1 MGTLKKITSSTDKTG
16 QETAK
21 RGGALVRIDTGERIS
36 YDPDPERSLPHVT
49 AAQRQQAVERYDSA
63 VKKARESRTAAAGGG
78 ADSEEAPGLLERL
91 GSAAKSMFSGAASD
105 SASAWGTFFQVR
117 GGSDA
122 TELYEDYL
130 RSIDLRI
137 AAAEKQLRDA
147 SADDPMREFLQQDL
161 DQLQSQKNTYEQAI
175 RANRGIGDLAVE
187 AADQAAKYSQQQLDA
202 AKQGLGP
209 IGSTIANIGTRLG
222 QFAVERLSP
231 LPTVNLA
238 TGSAGAAAT
247 AYRNMLREKEAQ
259 ELVALDWDNKP
270 VIESELK
277 HRYEDNYAPQKALGA
292 AALGLGGYALGSLL
306 SRGVGAAGLN
316 VMRNAGVQ
324 NRVLPNVITGGLSGV
339 GFSAGMTGGSELA
352 KALTDPNYEPDWRQ
366 ISTDAVAA
374 FAFGAISSAIRIAR
388 SSSQNKA
395 FVDQLNQEVKN
406 RYATVKEILRSGN
419 AQQRAQGAASV
430 MDGVDRLRNAL
441 KNLQFVGAQKQVDS
455 INSFLNSIDAEMAQ
469 YLRNGATP
477 PAGAVGGPSTAI
489 APPVRP
495 VAAPTAPPA
504 AAQTVQP
511 AAVSPAP
518 AGVPRTA
525 RPTAAPAPSPV
536 APVPQ
541 TAAPMS
547 PVTTVPETPAQS
559 PTKPVEEAFPPV
571 YYENIERE
579 PAPEPETP
587 GMTVP
592 TGSAAELEPIAGTL
606 GENGRKAMTA
616 FYDSDIPAV
625 DYAEDFV
632 KAYNAGRNGAERP
645 APRYVGE
652 PISVAAYF
660 AGQNDAQA
668 APAVET
674 PQVAQSTS
682 GPSAQIQGA
691 DTVRN
696 GLRAQNVVSENGF
709 SFSVRYNPGSKSYF
723 GTITR
728 EGSERMGG
736 MVSDARSSVYTGS
749 PYQSRTDAIEDLIAV
764 ARQNNLISVG
774 EPAQSP
780 AAAPKQTGKAIPM
793 PQAETGKSFTA
804 TLYHGSGAD
813 PSEIYMGVQ
822 YPVAGKGRYYAMS
835 QKRAKVYGDQVDV
848 EDVTLQNPLVVRDDS
863 EWRVVTNAAGW
874 KYPNMFGSS
883 EEDMI
888 SAADAMREYVLS
900 TGHDGLVIQYD
911 DAHQGDINVRTGGS
925 VKTLDNVFGH
935 DQVVVYQSGSP
946 GAEAAGDVR
955 EDEGGRNAFAEFDAD
970 GNPVYAT
977 NREEAGV
984 EAYDH
989 LSMRQ
994 ARAEAD
1000 KKYGITPEESYSLV
1014 GYTQTTFAMMNKKML
1029 DGTVDP
1035 VKDQP
1040 VVDRVLSA
1048 LKKFPHFEGKTYRNL
1063 KFKTEEQYND
1073 FLEKHAAG
1081 KTVPLKSFTST
1092 SKRPNGYPLFGDRVV
1107 HMVIAG
1113 KTGADIADTYGIPRQ
1128 QEVILLPGT
1137 EIEITSV
1144 TTASDGHPLIIAQEV
1159 AIHGVETDHGDAR
1172 PAQGP
1177 AGNRRE
1183 DRGGRPG
1190 PGGDGTQSG
1199 AVRKSARDYDGRD
1212 GVLPERRESNPALT
1226 SEETSEPA
1234 SPQQQIADMVRYYL
1248 EKGTQFSPARLFE
1261 IADRAYGGTM
1271 AEGAYTVKDA
1281 YDGMELA
1288 VNQYLMNGPAKSG
1301 NGSAAQARAFLSRM
1315 EQLLN
1320 LLPTQTKRTAEMESY
1335 QQFSTPPNI
1344 AYLAAWAANVAPT
1357 DVVLEPSAGIG
1368 GLALWPKAWGAA
1380 VYANELSTRRL
1391 AFLNRLGLDGTF
1403 NLNAEQIDNLLPES
1417 IKPTVII
1424 MNPPF
1429 SSTAGRT
1436 STNKTANAKRHIE
1449 QALERLEP
1457 RGRLVAI
1464 LGRGMSEDAASF
1476 KSWWADLKRE
1486 YNVLANIQLDGSNYK
1501 KYGTNFDVQLVVIDK
1516 TGATT
1521 GETLTGTYK
1530 DLSKIP
1536 ELMEGIRNER
1546 KGIVRNSDPV
1556 SGRTS
1561 ATRAVSQA
1569 GTASGHPAGSAA
1581 GQLAAGQQGGAGGLR
1596 APDGAGRGKR
1606 SGVRSGPG
1614 GERKPVP
1621 GGTGRADGSGVV
1633 PGNAGPRMA
1642 LSGGAGAGV
1651 DGGSSAVTAENPD
1664 STYAA
1669 YAPRKVHIKGARPH
1683 PAKLVESAAMA
1694 AVEPPDPTYTPALPE
1709 RIAKEGVLSDAQ
1721 LENVVYAGQAHS
1733 QKLADGRRK
1742 GFFIGD
1748 GTGVGKGRQIAGII
1762 MDNFLQ
1768 GRRKAVWI
1776 SEKASL
1782 LEDARRDWKDLGGN
1796 PDEILDLKNPHLLK
1810 NGIQADS
1817 GIVFGPYSTLRSQ
1830 KEARLKMLEDW
1841 MGKDFDGVIA
1851 LDEAHN
1857 MGNSV
1862 SIKRGRGKSKPAAQA
1877 LAGIDLQRAFPN
1889 ARVVYASATGATDIS
1904 QYGYLERLG
1913 LWGKGTAFNDLNDFI
1928 EKISNG
1934 GLAAMEL
1941 VARDMKSMGV
1951 YMARSISYDDVKYD
1965 TIQHDLTPMQTEIYN
1980 TMSRAWQKVLQNVNE
1995 ALKITGA
2002 DKNGQARGAA
2012 YSAIFSGQQRFYNQ
2026 ILTSMSMPTVIE
2038 DMRRELAAGRSV
2050 VLQLTNTNEAQAAR
2064 AIAKNEAEGGDLDDI
2079 DLTPS
2084 ETLRDLLVKSF
2095 PTTVYEE
2102 YTDDEGRTRSRMVVD
2117 ANGDPVIDRKAVRM
2131 RDALVEELSQM
2142 KVPDGPLEMLFDA
2155 FGVDQVAEVT
2165 GRTQRIVEKRDANGV
2180 LRRIHEKRGPT
2191 SGTADTKLFQDG
2203 KKRILV
2209 FSEAGGTGR
2218 SYHADLRAKNQQQRV
2233 HYLLQ
2238 AGWNASKAVQGF
2250 GRTHRSNQASA
2261 PIFRLVTTN
2270 VMGQKR
2276 FTSTIARRLDQ
2287 LGALT
2292 KGQRQAGSGVFSE
2305 KDNLENPIAADALSV
2320 YYKSVDRS
2328 ILKKLGLYDKIYDE
2342 NGRIND
2348 GAEDLRNV
2356 SKFLNR
2362 ILSLEVEEQNEVFQG
2377 FYDTFERMLD
2387 NAIANGTVDMGL
2399 ENYRAEKVDVVDEK
2413 VIRKDATGADTK
2425 YVQMIAYKRPDTIS
2439 FDRVPTAS
2447 NNFRKL
2453 VRMEDGEVRAVYEI
2467 SPRTNSAGEI
2477 ERRFKLQ
2484 SPQIGKTSIYAEN
2497 TMNTKTADISKK
2509 EWKAAWEE
2517 QLAKVPEFTETRLH
2531 MLTGTLLP
2539 IWDRLPTDNTRVM
2552 RVVTSDGRQ
2561 YLGRV
2566 IAPTQIDGVLRNLGA
2581 NRTMETYTPGQIQD
2595 AVLGRGREAILR
2607 DNRQRIVRRR
2617 VSGEWRMEIV
2627 GQNTW
2632 YLARQ
2637 YPGILT
2643 ERINFEY
2650 RYFIP
2655 TGQAG
2660 EKILSDLMKNNP
2672 VVEIRS
2678 SAPEEERMAA
2688 PGGRDRQWSAD
2699 RVGNR
2704 DKTPKSL
2711 SEIAEDIRH
2720 SFGLNI
2726 TTGHIRGKGTL
2737 GTYNRRSQGIRSKI
2751 HNDLPTISHELGHH
2765 LDNTYRL
2772 TMDAGRDALRELTDG
2787 LSPDMRDAYP
2797 QKKWGTE
2804 GLAEYVRKFLQNRE
2818 VTAIDYPRF
2827 TEYFMG
2833 KLSGKDAAILDQ
2845 LADEINAYYSL
2856 GADSAASSI
2865 RLREERGPDARTLS
2879 EKIRDKGDGLYQ
2891 AWVDINHGI
2900 KRFDEAVGTDTY
2912 KLAANAAYADAMAA
2926 NIILHELRDAEGAYV
2941 GPGLSTVL
2949 HGINLRD
2956 KAEYRAFG
2964 EYLTVRHGPERLKE
2978 GMRVYADD
2986 RKNSSQWMQNRQHE
3000 LEVQY
3005 PDFREVSDRL
3015 YAFQRQ
3021 LLQIW
3026 GVNTGLVSAKSA
3038 KEWGERWKFYV
3049 PFNRAMDEQQLRG
3062 ARRGFANQNST
3073 IRRARGS
3080 GRDIIHPVDNIIA
3093 NMVAMVNAGVRNNV
3107 MRRITDAAERSEDY
3121 AVFLEK
3127 VPVPLKQKQFDAKD
3141 LKKGLT
3147 ESVMDSALSDADKDL
3162 MVEIVS
3168 SLNDILIQYGRG
3180 RAYGDVITVMKGG
3193 TQEFWKINDPL
3204 LLQSVTNMSPGK
3216 LNGILDAY
3224 AVVSRFMTGN
3234 ITGKNLLWSI
3244 FSNAPRDLMTF
3255 FTYSKDKNPLH
3266 VFGGIG
3272 AAYANK
3278 IKGGGADPLF
3288 MEYLAM
3294 GGGQTSVYTADRDL
3308 ARTARKK
3315 MSGSR
3320 SAYANPMEWIAFTS
3334 DMIEMGPRFATYK
3347 MMREKG
3353 MSPQDAFYEAMD
3365 ITVNFRRGGRMARE
3379 VNKVVPFFN
3388 ASVQGLDKFSRWI
3401 RAADAPPAQRSK
3413 IVRSRVIS
3421 YLVASAALAAAFY
3434 GLNNSDE
3441 EKEADYQQLSNYTK
3455 NSYWL
3460 IPLGDGKYFAI
3471 PKPRELAVLSSFFET
3486 AAEALAGENPHAF
3499 DEFIDYVLDNGLP
3512 PVLSELSQGDWEG
3525 AIGSLGLIG
3534 TGAYLMANRD
3544 FLGRPIESSGLSNL
3558 EPKDRYTTRTSQIA
3572 RAVGQAFNISP
3583 QKIDYFFNS
3592 VLGGF
3597 WKAQKALFP
3606 VGKENVDFTL
3616 GIQNTYIKDNQY
3628 SLDLVNWL
3636 YDQAE
3641 RSSQAANSDPSDL
3654 EKAIEKKMDAN
3665 MTSFYSRYYAL
3676 SKDQPD
3682 TTTHRSTRQTVL
3694 DMIREYRKAYDLN
3707 STTQAQ
3713 EAVYAVCKEQNSTEY
3728 LPGVMQ
3734 ITVKDGNDIQ
3744 HTLSDVQYVE
3754 FQTEYLGLYWELAED
3769 VLSDGGSTAERAA
3782 LLKEAKNTAK
3792 EQAVNRVLRRIGA
3805 PIVQDYD
3812 YGDIPLA
3819 DVAEFNSIY
3828 SSASSD
3834 KDADGN
3840 TIPGSKQDKVIAG
3853 IESIEGLTDEQRSEL
3868 FRSVYDSDKNNPW
3881 AAGETKKYWWQ

>member
-1 MGTLKKITSSTDKTG
+1 MGTLKKITSSSAKVG
-16 QETAK
+16 QEPTK
-21 RGGALVRIDTGERIS
+21 RSGSLVRIDTGERIR
-36 YDPDPERSLPHVT
+36 YNPDPERSLPVVT
-49 AAQRQQAVERYDSA
+49 AVQKQQARERYDSA
-63 VKKARESRTAAAGGG
+63 VKRSRENRTAATNGGYT
-78 ADSEEAPGLLERL
+78 AEDEPGFLERL
-91 GSAAKSMFSGAASD
+91 GSAVRSAFSGAASD
-105 SASAWGTFFQVR
+105 ASSVWGALFQNT
-117 GGSDA
+117 GGTAMTDV
-122 TELYEDYL
+122 YEDQM

-137 AAAEKQLRDA
+137 AAAEKQLQEA
-147 SADDPMREFLQQDL
+147 SSDDPMRRYIQQDL
-161 DQLQSQKNTYEQAI
+161 NQLLSQKNTYAQAI

-187 AADQAAKYSQQQLDA
+187 AANQAGAYSQEQREK
-202 AKQGLGP
+202 AKEGLGTL
-209 IGSTIANIGTRLG
+209 GSKLVDIGTGIGQLG
-222 QFAVERLSP
+222 LEAAATTF
-231 LPTVNLA
+231 LPTVSVPA
-238 TGSAGAAAT
+238 SSAGSAAST
-247 AYRNMLREKEAQ
+247 YR
-259 ELVALDWDNKP
+259 ALAG
-270 VIESELK
+270 E
-277 HRYEDNYAPQKALGA
+277 NYAPKKALES
-292 AALGLGGYALGSLL
+292 AALGLGGYLIGRGL
-306 SRGVGAAGLN
+306 SKGVGVAGLN

-324 NRVLPNVITGGLSGV
+324 NKILPNVITGGLSGV
-339 GFSAGMTGGSELA
+339 GFSAGMTGASELS
-352 KALTDPNYEPDWRQ
+352 KALADENYHPDWNQ
-366 ISTDAVAA
+366 IGTDAVAA
-374 FAFGAISSAIRIAR
+374 FAFGVISSFIQIAR
-388 SSSQNKA
+388 SSGQNRA
-395 FVDQLNQEVKN
+395 YVEQLNQEVQK
-406 RYATVKEILRSGN
+406 RYVTVKEILKSGSA
-419 AQQRAQGAASV
+419 AQKAQGAASV
-430 MDGVDRLRNAL
+430 MDGVDRLRSAL
-441 KNLQFVGAQKQVDS
+441 NNLQFVGAQKQVDS
-455 INSFLNSIDAEMAQ
+455 IRSFLNSIDAEMAQ
-469 YLRNGATP
+469 YLPNGTAS
-477 PAGAVGGPSTAI
+477 ASGAVRGPATAMAPTTTPASAPSAVPS
-489 APPVRP
+489 APPFGFAQ
-495 VAAPTAPPA
+495 AA
-504 AAQTVQP
+504 
-511 AAVSPAP
+511 
-518 AGVPRTA
+518 
-525 RPTAAPAPSPV
+525 SPV
-536 APVPQ
+536 APVAPVQVPVGTDAPPAEMPAQGIQKPQ
-541 TAAPMS
+541 TAPAS
-547 PVTTVPETPAQS
+547 INTPPQEQ
-559 PTKPVEEAFPPV
+559 PVEEVFPPV

-587 GMTVP
+587 GMTIP
-592 TGSAAELEPIAGTL
+592 TGSAADLEPLAKTL
-606 GENGRKAMTA
+606 GESGRKAITA
-616 FYDSDIPAV
+616 FYDSDIPAA
-625 DYAEDFV
+625 DYAEDFI
-632 KAYNAGRNGAERP
+632 KAYNAGKNGTDRP
-645 APRYVGE
+645 ASRYIGE
-652 PISVAAYF
+652 PVAVAAYF
-660 AGQNDAQA
+660 AGQTDAKA
-668 APAVET
+668 ASAVAQT
-674 PQVAQSTS
+674 PQAVQDTPAAQL
-682 GPSAQIQGA
+682 QGA
-691 DTVRN
+691 DAVRN
-696 GLRAQNVVSENGF
+696 GLQAQNAVSENGF

-728 EGSERMGG
+728 EGSERLNG
-736 MVSDARSSVYTGS
+736 MVSDARSAVYTGS
-749 PYQSRTDAIEDLIAV
+749 PMKTRGESIEDLIAV
-764 ARQNNLISVG
+764 AERNRLFAGSIS
-774 EPAQSP
+774 
-780 AAAPKQTGKAIPM
+780 APQKASASARKSDGKSAPM
-793 PQAETGKSFTA
+793 PEAETGKSFTA

-813 PSEIYMGVQ
+813 PSQIYMDVQ
-822 YPVAGKGRYYAMS
+822 YPVAGKGRYYAMT
-835 QKRAKVYGDQVDV
+835 QKQAKAYGDQVDV

-863 EWRVVTNAAGW
+863 EWRAVTQAAGW

-883 EEDMI
+883 EQDIMA
-888 SAADAMREYVLS
+888 AADAMRDYVLAS
-900 TGHDGLVIQYD
+900 GHDGLVIQYD
-911 DAHQGDINVRTGGS
+911 DAHRGDINIKTGGI

-935 DQVVVYQSGSP
+935 DQVVVYQADASGLESARADAGSP
-946 GAEAAGDVR
+946 HYLSSDDVHPLEDFDVEKYDAQIKDAE
-955 EDEGGRNAFAEFDAD
+955 
-970 GNPVYAT
+970 
-977 NREEAGV
+977 
-984 EAYDH
+984 
-989 LSMRQ
+989 
-994 ARAEAD
+994 
-1000 KKYGITPEESYSLV
+1000 KKYGISDEESSAAQLYVKGSAYEWTALQRTTPESEWSEYEKTWIGWMTDALRKLPV
-1014 GYTQTTFAMMNKKML
+1014 YQ
-1029 DGTVDP
+1029 GT
-1035 VKDQP
+1035 
-1040 VVDRVLSA
+1040 
-1048 LKKFPHFEGKTYRNL
+1048 TYRNL
-1063 KFKTEEQYND
+1063 TFKTVADYGAFVQE
-1073 FLEKHAAG
+1073 HSAG
-1081 KTVPLKSFTST
+1081 NIVTLKAFTSS
-1092 SKRPNGYPLFGDRVV
+1092 SKDPNGYVVGGDYIV
-1107 HMVIAG
+1107 HMVIDG
-1113 KTGADIADTYGIPRQ
+1113 VSGHDMSGTYSTPKQ
-1128 QEVILLPGT
+1128 QEVIFLPDVQMR
-1137 EIEITSV
+1137 ITNV
-1144 TTASDGHPLIIAQEV
+1144 TTANDGNILIYAKEEP
-1159 AIHGVETDHGDAR
+1159 AHGTVVSGDSGKSEAV
-1172 PAQGP
+1172 QNT
-1177 AGNRRE
+1177 AGNDPSPE
-1183 DRGGRPG
+1183 GDRTGDRHDSDTMGVQDGGRPG
-1190 PGGDGTQSG
+1190 APAEGGRVPVRQSG
-1199 AVRKSARDYDGRD
+1199 SLHAG
-1212 GVLPERRESNPALT
+1212 GQSNAQG
-1226 SEETSEPA
+1226 EV
-1234 SPQQQIADMVRYYL
+1234 SPQQQIADKVRYYL
-1248 EKGTQFSPARLFE
+1248 DKGTQFSPARLFE
-1261 IADRAYGGTM
+1261 IADKAYGGTM
-1271 AEGAYTVKDA
+1271 AQGAYTVKDA

-1288 VNQYLMNGPAKSG
+1288 VNQYLMNGPAKSA
-1301 NGSAAQARAFLSRM
+1301 NGSAAQAVTFLSRM
-1315 EQLLN
+1315 ERLLS
-1320 LLPTQTKRTAEMESY
+1320 LLPTQTKRTAEMESF

-1344 AYLAAWAANVAPT
+1344 AYLAAWAANVKPA

-1380 VYANELSTRRL
+1380 VYANELSPRRL
-1391 AFLNRLGLDGTF
+1391 EFLNQLGLDGTF
-1403 NLNAEQIDNLLPES
+1403 NLNAEQIDNLLPDH
-1417 IKPTVII
+1417 IRPTVVI

-1429 SSTAGRT
+1429 SATAGRT

-1449 QALERLEP
+1449 QALERLQP
-1457 RGRLVAI
+1457 GGRLVAI
-1464 LGRGMSEDAASF
+1464 LGRGMSEEAASF

-1501 KYGTNFDVQLVVIDK
+1501 KYGTNFDVQMVVIDK
-1516 TGATT
+1516 TGATV

-1530 DLSKIP
+1530 DLSQIP
-1536 ELMEGIRNER
+1536 GLMEDIRNER
-1546 KGIVRNSDPV
+1546 KDIVRNGDTV
-1556 SGRTS
+1556 LGRTS
-1561 ATRAVSQA
+1561 GTGTVPAPGAAA
-1569 GTASGHPAGSAA
+1569 GDSAGASA
-1581 GQLAAGQQGGAGGLR
+1581 GQLAAGKQRDAGSMR
-1596 APDGAGRGKR
+1596 APDGTGRGKR
-1606 SGVRSGPG
+1606 GGVRSGSG
-1614 GERKPVP
+1614 GDRKPVP
-1621 GGTGRADGSGVV
+1621 GGRERTDGRGVV
-1633 PGNAGPRMA
+1633 PGNGGPRMA
-1642 LSGGAGAGV
+1642 LSGSAGTGV

-1669 YAPRKVHIKGARPH
+1669 YVPRKVHIKGARPH

-1694 AVEPPDPTYTPALPE
+1694 AVEPPDPAYTPALPE
-1709 RIAKEGVLSDAQ
+1709 RIAKEGILSAAQ
-1721 LENVVYAGQAHS
+1721 LENVVYAGQAHG
-1733 QKLADGRRK
+1733 QKLADGYRK

-1762 MDNFLQ
+1762 MDNFLH

-1782 LEDARRDWKDLGGN
+1782 LEDARRDWRDLGGN
-1796 PDEILDLKNPHLLK
+1796 PDDILDMKNPKLLK
-1810 NGIQADS
+1810 TGIQANS

-1830 KEARLKMLEDW
+1830 KEARLKMLTDW
-1841 MGKDFDGVIA
+1841 LGEDFDGVIA

-1862 SIKRGRGKSKPAAQA
+1862 SIKKGRGMSKPAAQA

-1941 VARDMKSMGV
+1941 VARDMKAMGV
-1951 YMARSISYDDVKYD
+1951 YMARSISYDDVTYD
-1965 TIQHDLTPMQTEIYN
+1965 TLQHDLTPMQTEIYN
-1980 TMSRAWQKVLQNVNE
+1980 TMSKAWQKVLQNVNE

-2002 DKNGQARGAA
+2002 DKNGQARGTV
-2012 YSAIFSGQQRFYNQ
+2012 YSAIFGGQQRFYNQ

-2038 DMRRELAAGRSV
+2038 DIRKELAAGRSV

-2064 AIAKNEAEGGDLDDI
+2064 AISKNEAAGGGLEDI

-2084 ETLRDLLVKSF
+2084 ETLRDLLLKSF
-2095 PTTVYEE
+2095 PTTLYEE
-2102 YTDDEGRTRSRMVVD
+2102 YTDDEGRIRSRMVLD
-2117 ANGDPVIDRKAVRM
+2117 ANGEPVIDRKAVRM
-2131 RDALVEELSQM
+2131 RDALIEELSQM

-2165 GRTQRIVEKRDANGV
+2165 GRTQRIVEKRDASGV
-2180 LRRIHEKRGPT
+2180 LHRVHERRGPT
-2191 SGTADTKLFQDG
+2191 SGTADTKLFQEG

-2305 KDNLENPIAADALSV
+2305 KDNLENPIARDALSQ
-2320 YYKSVDRS
+2320 YYKTVDRS
-2328 ILKKLGLYDKIYDE
+2328 VLKKLWLDEKIYDE

-2348 GAEDLRNV
+2348 SAEDLRNV

-2362 ILSLEVEEQNEVFQG
+2362 ILSLEVDEQNQVFQG
-2377 FYDTFERMLD
+2377 FYETFERMLD

-2425 YVQMIAYKRPDTIS
+2425 YVQMIAYQRPDTIP
-2439 FDRVPTAS
+2439 FERVPTAS

-2453 VRMEDGEVRAVYEI
+2453 VRMENGEVRAVYEI
-2467 SPRTNSAGEI
+2467 SSRTNSTGEI

-2484 SPQIGKTSIYAEN
+2484 SPQIGKSSIYVEN
-2497 TMNTKTADISKK
+2497 TMNAKTADIPKK

-2517 QLAKVPEFTETRLH
+2517 QLGKVPEFTETRLH

-2539 IWDRLPTDNTRVM
+2539 IWNRLPTDNTRVM
-2552 RVVTSDGRQ
+2552 RVVASDGRQ

-2581 NRTMETYTPGQIQD
+2581 NRTMETYSPGQIQD
-2595 AVLGRGREAILR
+2595 AVLGQGREAILR

-2637 YPGILT
+2637 YPEIIA

-2655 TGQAG
+2655 TGQTG

-2672 VVEIRS
+2672 VVELRS
-2678 SAPEEERMAA
+2678 GAPEEDRMAA
-2688 PGGRDRQWSAD
+2688 PSGNGRSDQWSAD
-2699 RVGNR
+2699 RVGSR

-2711 SEIAEDIRH
+2711 SEIVEDIRH

-2765 LDNTYRL
+2765 LDNTYSL
-2772 TMDAGRDALRELTDG
+2772 TKDADRDALRELIDG
-2787 LSPDMRDAYP
+2787 LSDDMRNAYP

-2818 VTAIDYPRF
+2818 VTTIDYPQF
-2827 TEYFMG
+2827 TAFFMG
-2833 KLSGKDAAILDQ
+2833 KLSGKDAAILDH

-2856 GADSAASSI
+2856 GADSAAGSI

-2891 AWVDINHGI
+2891 AWVDANHGI
-2900 KRFDEAVGTDTY
+2900 KLFDEAVGADTY
-2912 KLAANAAYADAMAA
+2912 KLATNAAYSDAMAA
-2926 NIILHELRDAEGAYV
+2926 NIILHELRDADGTYV

-2949 HGINLRD
+2949 QGIDLRD
-2956 KAEYRAFG
+2956 KGEYKAFG

-2986 RKNSSQWMQNRQHE
+2986 LKNSTQWMQNRQAE
-3000 LEVQY
+3000 LEAQY
-3005 PDFREVSDRL
+3005 PAFREVSDRL
-3015 YAFQRQ
+3015 YTWQKQ
-3021 LLQIW
+3021 LLQTW
-3026 GVNTGLVSAKSA
+3026 GVNTGLVSAQSA
-3038 KEWGERWKFYV
+3038 KEWSKRWQFYV
-3049 PFNRAMDEQQLRG
+3049 PFNRAMDDKQLHG

-3080 GRDIIHPVDNIIA
+3080 GRDIIHPVDNIIS

-3127 VPVPLKQKQFDAKD
+3127 VPTPLKQKKFDAGN
-3141 LKKGLT
+3141 LKKGLA
-3147 ESVMDSALSDADKDL
+3147 ESVMDSGLSDADKDI

-3168 SLNDILIQYGRG
+3168 NLDDILIQYGRG
-3180 RAYGDVITVMKGG
+3180 KAYGDVITVMKGG

-3216 LNGILDAY
+3216 MDGILDAY

-3272 AAYANK
+3272 AAYVNK
-3278 IKGGGADPLF
+3278 IKGSQADPLF

-3294 GGGQTSVYTADRDL
+3294 GGGQTSVYSADRNL
-3308 ARTARKK
+3308 TKTARRK
-3315 MSGSR
+3315 MSGSK
-3320 SAYANPMEWIAFTS
+3320 AYWLNPMEWVSFTS

-3365 ITVNFRRGGRMARE
+3365 ITVNFRRGGRTSRE
-3379 VNKVVPFFN
+3379 VNKVIPFFN

-3401 RAADAPPAQRSK
+3401 RAVDAPPAQRAK
-3413 IVRSRVIS
+3413 VVRSRMIS
-3421 YLVASAALAAAFY
+3421 YIAVSAALAATFY
-3434 GLNNSDE
+3434 LLNNRDE
-3441 EKEADYQQLSNYTK
+3441 EMEADYQQLSNFTK

-3460 IPLGDGKYFAI
+3460 IPQGDGKYFAI
-3471 PKPRELAVLSSFFET
+3471 PKPRELGVLSSFFET
-3486 AAEALAGENPHAF
+3486 ATEFFVGENSHAF
-3499 DEFIDYVLDNGLP
+3499 DGFWDYLTDNGLP
-3512 PVLSELSQGDWEG
+3512 PVLSELAKGDWQG

-3558 EPKDRYTTRTSQIA
+3558 EPKDRYTSRTSQIA
-3572 RAVGQAFNISP
+3572 KTVGQAFNISP

-3606 VGKENVDFTL
+3606 VGKENVDLTL
-3616 GIQNTYIKDNQY
+3616 GVQNTYIKDNQY
-3628 SLDLVNWL
+3628 SLDLVNWM

-3641 RSSQAANSDPSDL
+3641 RSAQAANSDPANM

-3682 TTTHRSTRQTVL
+3682 TVSHRSTRQTVL
-3694 DMIREYRKAYDLN
+3694 DMIREYQKAYDLG
-3707 STTQAQ
+3707 STTKAQ
-3713 EAVYAVCKEQNSTEY
+3713 EAVYAICHELNSTDY

-3734 ITVKDGNDIQ
+3734 ATVKDGNDVR

-3754 FQTEYLGLYWELAED
+3754 FQTEYLGLYWEIAED
-3769 VLSDGGSTAERAA
+3769 VLSDGGSTAERAS
-3782 LLKEAKNTAK
+3782 LLKEAKDTAK
-3792 EQAVNRVLRRIGA
+3792 EQATNRALRRIGA
-3805 PIVQDYD
+3805 PIVADYD
-3812 YGDIPLA
+3812 YGNIPLT

-3828 SSASSD
+3828 SNATSD
-3834 KDADGN
+3834 KDEDGN
-3840 TIPGSKQDKVIAG
+3840 SIPGSKQEKVIAG
-3853 IESIEGLTDEQRSEL
+3853 IESIDGLTDEQRSLL
-3868 FRSVYDSDKNNPW
+3868 FQSVYDSSKNNPW
-3881 AAGETKKYWWQ
+3881 ASEPEKKYWWQ

>member
-91 GSAAKSMFSGAASD
+91 ESAAKSVLSGAASNT
-105 SASAWGTFFQVR
+105 ASAWGTLFENTR
-117 GGSDA
+117 GTAMTSI
-122 TELYEDYL
+122 YEDQL

-137 AAAEKQLRDA
+137 AAAEKQLQNA
-147 SADDPMREFLQQDL
+147 SADDPMRELLREDL
-161 DQLQSQKNTYEQAI
+161 DQLLSQKSIYEQAV
-175 RANRGIGDLAVE
+175 RANRGIGDAAVK
-187 AADQAAKYSQQQLDA
+187 AADEALTYAQSQRER
-202 AKQGLGP
+202 AKQGLGKV
-209 IGSTIANIGTRLG
+209 GSAAVDIGTGIAQLG
-222 QFAVERLSP
+222 LEAAATPL
-231 LPTVNLA
+231 LPTVSVPSSSA
-238 TGSAGAAAT
+238 GSAAST
-247 AYRNMLREKEAQ
+247 YR
-259 ELVALDWDNKP
+259 ALAGEEY
-270 VIESELK
+270 ES
-277 HRYEDNYAPQKALGA
+277 QKALGA
-292 AALGLGGYALGSLL
+292 AALGLGGYLAGAGL
-306 SRGVGAAGLN
+306 SRAVGSAGLS
-316 VMRNAGVQ
+316 VMRSAGVQ
-324 NRVLPNVITGGLSGV
+324 NNILPNIITGGLSGV
-339 GFSAGMTGGSELA
+339 GFAAGMTGGSELA
-352 KALTDPNYEPDWRQ
+352 KALADENYQPDWGQ

-374 FAFGAISSAIRIAR
+374 FAFGAISSAVRIAR
-388 SSSQNKA
+388 SSSQNKSY
-395 FVDQLNQEVKN
+395 VERLSQEVQQ

-419 AQQRAQGAASV
+419 AAQRAQGAASV
-430 MDGVDRLRNAL
+430 MDGVERLRGAL
-441 KNLQFVGAQKQVDS
+441 NDLQFVGAQKQVDS
-455 INSFLNSIDAEMAQ
+455 IRTFLNSIDAEMAQ
-469 YLRNGATP
+469 YLPNGATAA
-477 PAGAVGGPSTAI
+477 AGAVSGPATATVPG
-489 APPVRP
+489 AAPVR
-495 VAAPTAPPA
+495 APA
-504 AAQTVQP
+504 AAQGAPSAGSSHVLPSSSQTVPP
-511 AAVSPAP
+511 AVAP
-518 AGVPRTA
+518 A
-525 RPTAAPAPSPV
+525 
-536 APVPQ
+536 APVPVPAGSAASASTMPAQGARTPQ
-541 TAAPMS
+541 TAPPSHAG
-547 PVTTVPETPAQS
+547 TGAQNQEQ
-559 PTKPVEEAFPPV
+559 PVEEVFPPV

-592 TGSAAELEPIAGTL
+592 TGSTADLEPLAKTL
-606 GENGRKAMTA
+606 GQSGRRAMTA
-616 FYDSDIPAV
+616 FYDSDIPAA
-625 DYAEDFV
+625 DYAEDFI
-632 KAYNAGRNGAERP
+632 KAYNAGKSGADRP
-645 APRYVGE
+645 APRYIGE
-652 PISVAAYF
+652 PVAVAAYF
-660 AGQNDAQA
+660 AGQNDAPKQFEEFDESG
-668 APAVET
+668 APVFAT
-674 PQVAQSTS
+674 TRAQ
-682 GPSAQIQGA
+682 AQI
-691 DTVRN
+691 
-696 GLRAQNVVSENGF
+696 
-709 SFSVRYNPGSKSYF
+709 
-723 GTITR
+723 
-728 EGSERMGG
+728 
-736 MVSDARSSVYTGS
+736 
-749 PYQSRTDAIEDLIAV
+749 
-764 ARQNNLISVG
+764 
-774 EPAQSP
+774 EPAD
-780 AAAPKQTGKAIPM
+780 
-793 PQAETGKSFTA
+793 F
-804 TLYHGSGAD
+804 AD
-813 PSEIYMGVQ
+813 L
-822 YPVAGKGRYYAMS
+822 
-835 QKRAKVYGDQVDV
+835 KRR
-848 EDVTLQNPLVVRDDS
+848 RD
-863 EWRVVTNAAGW
+863 
-874 KYPNMFGSS
+874 
-883 EEDMI
+883 
-888 SAADAMREYVLS
+888 AADK
-900 TGHDGLVIQYD
+900 TFGLD
-911 DAHQGDINVRTGGS
+911 QGESVSLGNY
-925 VKTLDNVFGH
+925 VKTLFRVLNNRL
-935 DQVVVYQSGSP
+935 YSGTMS
-946 GAEAAGDVR
+946 D
-955 EDEGGRNAFAEFDAD
+955 
-970 GNPVYAT
+970 
-977 NREEAGV
+977 
-984 EAYDH
+984 
-989 LSMRQ
+989 
-994 ARAEAD
+994 
-1000 KKYGITPEESYSLV
+1000 
-1014 GYTQTTFAMMNKKML
+1014 
-1029 DGTVDP
+1029 
-1035 VKDQP
+1035 KDQP
-1040 VVDRVLSA
+1040 MVDRITSA
-1048 LKKFPHFEGKTYRNL
+1048 LKKFPTFDGKTYRNL
-1063 KFKTEEQYND
+1063 SFQDELSFNSYLSEFAQG
-1073 FLEKHAAG
+1073 E
-1081 KTVPLKSFTST
+1081 TVTLKAFTST
-1092 SKRPNGYPLFGDRVV
+1092 SKRPNGYPKFGDYVV
-1107 HMVIAG
+1107 HMVIEG
-1113 KTGADIADTYGIPRQ
+1113 TSGADIADTYGIPRQ
-1128 QEVILLPGT
+1128 QEVIFLPGT
-1137 EIEITSV
+1137 QLKINSIG
-1144 TTASDGHPLIIAQEV
+1144 TANDGHPIIYAQE
-1159 AIHGVETDHGDAR
+1159 AESYGLAGDHGDQR
-1172 PAQGP
+1172 PQR
-1177 AGNRRE
+1177 GNEADRPEGGTGRTSRSGDGGL
-1183 DRGGRPG
+1183 DRGVQAPPQR
-1190 PGGDGTQSG
+1190 DG
-1199 AVRKSARDYDGRD
+1199 GRD
-1212 GVLPERRESNPALT
+1212 GLLSQRGAGRDGGAVLEV
-1226 SEETSEPA
+1226 
-1234 SPQQQIADMVRYYL
+1234 SPQQQIADKVRYYL

-1261 IADRAYGGTM
+1261 IADKAYGGTM
-1271 AEGAYTVKDA
+1271 AEGTYTVKDA

-1288 VNQYLMNGPAKSG
+1288 VNQYLMSGPAKSA
-1301 NGSAAQARAFLSRM
+1301 NGSAVQARAFLSRM

-1403 NLNAEQIDNLLPES
+1403 NLNAEQINNLLPES

-1841 MGKDFDGVIA
+1841 LGKDFDGVIA

-1951 YMARSISYDDVKYD
+1951 YMARSISCDDVKYD

-2180 LRRIHEKRGPT
+2180 LRRVHEKRGPT

-2467 SPRTNSAGEI
+2467 SSRTNSAGEI

-2581 NRTMETYTPGQIQD
+2581 NRTKETYTPGQIQD
-2595 AVLGRGREAILR
+2595 AVLGQGREAILR

-2900 KRFDEAVGTDTY
+2900 KLFDEAVGTDTY

-3021 LLQIW
+3021 LLQTW

-3294 GGGQTSVYTADRDL
+3294 GGGQTSVYSADRNL
-3308 ARTARKK
+3308 TKTARRK
-3315 MSGSR
+3315 MSGSK
-3320 SAYANPMEWIAFTS
+3320 AYWLNPMEWVSFTS

-3769 VLSDGGSTAERAA
+3769 ILSDGGSTAERAA

-3868 FRSVYDSDKNNPW
+3868 FHSVYDSDKNNPW

>member
-1 MGTLKKITSSTDKTG
+1 MGTLKKITSGGQNQSKSTQGT
-16 QETAK
+16 TK
-21 RGGALVRIDTGERIS
+21 RSGSLVRISTGERIR
-36 YDPDPERSLPHVT
+36 YNPKPELSRPAVT
-49 AAQRQQAVERYDSA
+49 SDQKEQAQSRYDSF
-63 VKKARESRTAAAGGG
+63 VEREREKRETNTSTESA
-78 ADSEEAPGLLERL
+78 EEDDRPGLLERL
-91 GSAAKSMFSGAASD
+91 GSAAKSVFSGAASN
-105 SASAWGTFFQVR
+105 SASAWGTLFQNS
-117 GGSDA
+117 GGTAMQDV
-122 TELYEDYL
+122 YEDQL
-130 RSIDLRI
+130 RSINLRI
-137 AAAEKQLRDA
+137 AAAEKQLREA
-147 SADDPMREFLQQDL
+147 SADDPMRRYIQQDL
-161 DQLQSQKNTYEQAI
+161 DQLLSQKNTYEQSV
-175 RANRGIGDLAVE
+175 RANRGIGDLAVD
-187 AADQAAKYSQQQLDA
+187 AADKAAAYSRQQRKAAKA
-202 AKQGLGP
+202 GLGRL
-209 IGSTIANIGTRLG
+209 GSAAVDIGTTLG
-222 QFAVERLSP
+222 EYAIERLSP
-231 LPTVNLA
+231 LPTVGVA

-247 AYRNMLREKEAQ
+247 DYRNMLRAKEAQ
-259 ELVALDWDNKP
+259 EIAALEFNDKP
-270 VIESELK
+270 VVESELK
-277 HRYEDNYAPQKALGA
+277 HRYEDNYDPANALRS
-292 AALGLGGYALGSLL
+292 AALGLGGYMAGSIL
-306 SRGVGAAGLN
+306 SRGVGAAGLS

-339 GFSAGMTGGSELA
+339 GFSAGMTGASELS
-352 KALTDPNYEPDWRQ
+352 KALNDPNYEPDWTQ
-366 ISTDAVAA
+366 IGTDAVAA
-374 FAFGAISSAIRIAR
+374 FAFGAISSMISIAR
-388 SSSQNKA
+388 SSRQNKA
-395 FVDQLNQEVKN
+395 FVDQLNQEVKT
-406 RYATVKEILRSGN
+406 RYATVKEILKSGN
-419 AQQRAQGAASV
+419 AQQKAQGAASV

-441 KNLQFVGAQKQVDS
+441 NNLQFVGAQKQVDS
-455 INSFLNSIDAEMAQ
+455 VKTFLNSIDAEMAQ
-469 YLRNGATP
+469 YLQNGAATPAGNSGGTGNVPTSPAATSGGTTP
-477 PAGAVGGPSTAI
+477 PAPS
-489 APPVRP
+489 AP
-495 VAAPTAPPA
+495 AAPGPAPVP
-504 AAQTVQP
+504 
-511 AAVSPAP
+511 PAP
-518 AGVPRTA
+518 A
-525 RPTAAPAPSPV
+525 PA
-536 APVPQ
+536 
-541 TAAPMS
+541 S
-547 PVTTVPETPAQS
+547 PVTPVPTPTPSNIPTEES
-559 PTKPVEEAFPPV
+559 PAEAPAATPTEDAGTAAEPIEEEFPPA
-571 YYENIERE
+571 YYEDIERE
-579 PAPEPETP
+579 PAPDPETP
-587 GMTVP
+587 DMTLP
-592 TGSAAELEPIAGTL
+592 TGSAAELEPLAKTL
-606 GENGRKAMTA
+606 GESGRKAMTA
-616 FYDSDIPAV
+616 FYDSDIPSA
-625 DYAEDFV
+625 DYAEDFIR
-632 KAYNAGRNGAERP
+632 AYNAGRNGTDRP
-645 APRYVGE
+645 APRYISE
-652 PISVAAYF
+652 PIAVAAYF
-660 AGQNDAQA
+660 AGQNDA
-668 APAVET
+668 
-674 PQVAQSTS
+674 
-682 GPSAQIQGA
+682 
-691 DTVRN
+691 
-696 GLRAQNVVSENGF
+696 
-709 SFSVRYNPGSKSYF
+709 
-723 GTITR
+723 
-728 EGSERMGG
+728 
-736 MVSDARSSVYTGS
+736 
-749 PYQSRTDAIEDLIAV
+749 
-764 ARQNNLISVG
+764 
-774 EPAQSP
+774 
-780 AAAPKQTGKAIPM
+780 PKQ
-793 PQAETGKSFTA
+793 
-804 TLYHGSGAD
+804 
-813 PSEIYMGVQ
+813 
-822 YPVAGKGRYYAMS
+822 
-835 QKRAKVYGDQVDV
+835 
-848 EDVTLQNPLVVRDDS
+848 
-863 EWRVVTNAAGW
+863 
-874 KYPNMFGSS
+874 
-883 EEDMI
+883 
-888 SAADAMREYVLS
+888 
-900 TGHDGLVIQYD
+900 
-911 DAHQGDINVRTGGS
+911 
-925 VKTLDNVFGH
+925 
-935 DQVVVYQSGSP
+935 
-946 GAEAAGDVR
+946 
-955 EDEGGRNAFAEFDAD
+955 FAEFDESGA
-970 GNPVYAT
+970 PVFAT
-977 NREEAGV
+977 T
-984 EAYDH
+984 
-989 LSMRQ
+989 
-994 ARAEAD
+994 RAEAQIEPADFADLKRRREAAD
-1000 KKYGITPEESYSLV
+1000 KTFGLDQGESVSLGNYVKTLFRVLNNRLYS
-1014 GYTQTTFAMMNKKML
+1014 
-1029 DGTVDP
+1029 GTMSD
-1035 VKDQP
+1035 KDQP
-1040 VVDRVLSA
+1040 MVDRITSA
-1048 LKKFPHFEGKTYRNL
+1048 LKKFPTFDGKTYRNL
-1063 KFKTEEQYND
+1063 SFQDESSFNAYLSEFAQGD
-1073 FLEKHAAG
+1073 
-1081 KTVPLKSFTST
+1081 TVTLKAFTST
-1092 SKRPNGYPLFGDRVV
+1092 SKRPNGYPKFGDYVV
-1107 HMVIAG
+1107 HMIIEG
-1113 KTGADIADTYGIPRQ
+1113 KSGADIADTYGIPRQ
-1128 QEVILLPGT
+1128 QEVIFLPGT
-1137 EIEITSV
+1137 QLKINSIG
-1144 TTASDGHPLIIAQEV
+1144 TANDGHPILYTQE
-1159 AIHGVETDHGDAR
+1159 AESYGLAGDHENQRPKRSNETDR
-1172 PAQGP
+1172 PKSGP
-1177 AGNRRE
+1177 GE
-1183 DRGGRPG
+1183 TSRPG
-1190 PGGDGTQSG
+1190 DGGSDGGVQADPQRNS
-1199 AVRKSARDYDGRD
+1199 GRD
-1212 GVLPERRESNPALT
+1212 GLLSQRGAGRDGGAVLEV
-1226 SEETSEPA
+1226 
-1234 SPQQQIADMVRYYL
+1234 SPQQQIADKVRCYL
-1248 EKGTQFSPARLFE
+1248 DKGTQFSPARLFE
-1261 IADRAYGGTM
+1261 IADKAYGGTM

-1288 VNQYLMNGPAKSG
+1288 VNQYLMSGPAKSA
-1301 NGSAAQARAFLSRM
+1301 NGSAAQAVTFLSRM
-1315 EQLLN
+1315 ERLLS
-1320 LLPTQTKRTAEMESY
+1320 LLPTQTKRTAEMESF

-1344 AYLAAWAANVAPT
+1344 AYLAAWAANVKPA

-1368 GLALWPKAWGAA
+1368 GLALWPKAWGAT
-1380 VYANELSTRRL
+1380 VYANELSPRRL
-1391 AFLNRLGLDGTF
+1391 EFLNLLGLDGTF
-1403 NLNAEQIDNLLPES
+1403 ILNAEQIDNLLPDN
-1417 IKPTVII
+1417 IRPTVVI

-1429 SSTAGRT
+1429 SATAGRT

-1449 QALERLEP
+1449 QALERLQP
-1457 RGRLVAI
+1457 GGRLVAI

-1516 TGATT
+1516 TGATG

-1530 DLSKIP
+1530 DLSQIP
-1536 ELMEGIRNER
+1536 GLMEGIRNER
-1546 KGIVRNSDPV
+1546 KYIVRNGTSVPE
-1556 SGRTS
+1556 RT
-1561 ATRAVSQA
+1561 V
-1569 GTASGHPAGSAA
+1569 GAGSVPARGAVVGHSA
-1581 GQLAAGQQGGAGGLR
+1581 GASAGKLAAGKQGSAGSMR
-1596 APDGAGRGKR
+1596 APDGTGRGKR
-1606 SGVRSGPG
+1606 DSVRPGSGGD
-1614 GERKPVP
+1614 RKPVP
-1621 GGTGRADGSGVV
+1621 GSGERTDGRGLV

-1669 YAPRKVHIKGARPH
+1669 YVPRKVHIKGARPH

-1709 RIAKEGVLSDAQ
+1709 RIAKDGILSDAQ

-1733 QKLADGRRK
+1733 QLLADGRRK

-1768 GRRKAVWI
+1768 GRKKAVWI

-1796 PDEILDLKNPHLLK
+1796 PDDIMDLKNAKLLK
-1810 NGIQADS
+1810 TGIQADS

-1830 KEARLKMLEDW
+1830 KEARLKMLTDW
-1841 MGKDFDGVIA
+1841 LGKDFDGVIA

-1862 SIKRGRGKSKPAAQA
+1862 SIKKGRGRSKPSAQA

-1941 VARDMKSMGV
+1941 VARDMKAMGV

-2038 DMRRELAAGRSV
+2038 DMKKELAAGRSV

-2084 ETLRDLLVKSF
+2084 ETLRDLLEKSF
-2095 PTTVYEE
+2095 PTTLYEE
-2102 YTDDEGRTRSRMVVD
+2102 YTDDEGRTRSRMVLD
-2117 ANGDPVIDRKAVRM
+2117 ANGEPVIDRKAVRM
-2131 RDALVEELSQM
+2131 RDALIEELSQM

-2155 FGVDQVAEVT
+2155 FGSEQVAEVT
-2165 GRTQRIVEKRDANGV
+2165 GRTQRIVEKQDANGV
-2180 LRRIHEKRGPT
+2180 RHRVHEKRGPT

-2305 KDNLENPIAADALSV
+2305 KDNLENPIAMDALSV
-2320 YYKSVDRS
+2320 YYKSVDKS
-2328 ILKKLGLYDKIYDE
+2328 VLKKLGLYDKIYDE
-2342 NGRIND
+2342 NGRVNES
-2348 GAEDLRNV
+2348 AEDLRNV

-2362 ILSLEVEEQNEVFQG
+2362 ILSLEVDEQNEVFQG

-2399 ENYRAEKVDVVDEK
+2399 ENYRAEKIDVVDEK
-2413 VIRKDATGADTK
+2413 VIRKDDTGADTK

-2467 SPRTNSAGEI
+2467 SSRTNSEGEI

-2484 SPQIGKTSIYAEN
+2484 SPQIGKTSIYVEN
-2497 TMNTKTADISKK
+2497 TLNNKTTDIPKK
-2509 EWKAAWEE
+2509 EWKAAWDE
-2517 QLAKVPEFTETRLH
+2517 QLAKVPEFTQTRLH

-2539 IWDRLPTDNTRVM
+2539 IWNRLPTDNTRVM
-2552 RVVTSDGRQ
+2552 RVVASDGRQ

-2581 NRTMETYTPGQIQD
+2581 NRTMETYTPGQIKD
-2595 AVLGRGREAILR
+2595 SVLGQGREAILR
-2607 DNRQRIVRRR
+2607 DNRQKIIRRR
-2617 VSGEWRMEIV
+2617 VSGEWRLEIT
-2627 GQNTW
+2627 GQNIW

-2637 YPGILT
+2637 YPGIIT

-2655 TGQAG
+2655 TGEAG
-2660 EKILSDLMKNNP
+2660 ERILSEIMKNNP
-2672 VVEIRS
+2672 VVEIRN
-2678 SAPEEERMAA
+2678 SAPEEDRMAA
-2688 PGGRDRQWSAD
+2688 PSGSGRADQWTAD
-2699 RVGNR
+2699 RVGSR

-2711 SEIAEDIRH
+2711 SEIVEDIRYA
-2720 SFGLNI
+2720 FGLNI
-2726 TTGHIRGKGTL
+2726 TTGHIRGKETL

-2765 LDNTYRL
+2765 LDNTYSL
-2772 TMDAGRDALRELTDG
+2772 TKDAGRDAVKELIDH
-2787 LSPDMRDAYP
+2787 LSADMRNAYP

-2804 GLAEYVRKFLQNRE
+2804 GLAEYVRQFLQNRE
-2818 VTAIDYPRF
+2818 VAAIDYPKF

-2833 KLSGKDAAILDQ
+2833 KLSGKDAASLDQ

-2865 RLREERGPDARTLS
+2865 RLREERGPDARTLP
-2879 EKIRDKGDGLYQ
+2879 EKIRDKGDSLYQ

-2900 KRFDEAVGTDTY
+2900 KLFDEAVGADTY
-2912 KLAANAAYADAMAA
+2912 KLATNAAYSDAMAA
-2926 NIILHELRDAEGAYV
+2926 NIILHELRDADGTYV

-2956 KAEYRAFG
+2956 KAEYKAFG

-2986 RKNSSQWMQNRQHE
+2986 RKNSSRWMQNRQHE

-3005 PDFREVSDRL
+3005 PSFREVSDRL
-3015 YAFQRQ
+3015 YDFQRQ
-3021 LLQIW
+3021 LLQTW

-3038 KEWGERWKFYV
+3038 EEWGKRWKFYV
-3049 PFNRAMDEQQLRG
+3049 PFNRAMDDKQLLGG
-3062 ARRGFANQNST
+3062 ARRGFANQSST

-3127 VPVPLKQKQFDAKD
+3127 VPVPLKQKKFDSKD

-3147 ESVMDSALSDADKDL
+3147 ESILDSGLSDVDKDL
-3162 MVEIVS
+3162 MVEIVAN
-3168 SLNDILIQYGRG
+3168 LDDILIQYGRG
-3180 RAYGDVITVMKGG
+3180 KAYGDVITVMKGG
-3193 TQEFWKINDPL
+3193 KQEFWKINDPL
-3204 LLQSVTNMSPGK
+3204 LLQSITNMSPGK
-3216 LNGILDAY
+3216 LDGILDAY

-3266 VFGGIG
+3266 VFGSMG

-3278 IKGGGADPLF
+3278 IKGDKADPLF

-3294 GGGQTSVYTADRDL
+3294 GGGQTSAYTADRDL
-3308 ARTARKK
+3308 AKKARKK
-3315 MSGSR
+3315 MAGR
-3320 SAYANPMEWIAFTS
+3320 KWEYANPMEWIAFMS

-3365 ITVNFRRGGRMARE
+3365 ITVNFRRGGKMARE

-3401 RAADAPPAQRSK
+3401 RATDVPPMQRTK
-3413 IVRSRVIS
+3413 VLKSRMIS
-3421 YLVASAALAAAFY
+3421 YLAASAALAATFY
-3434 GLNNSDE
+3434 LLNNRDE
-3441 EKEADYQQLSNYTK
+3441 EMEADYQQLSNFTK

-3471 PKPRELAVLSSFFET
+3471 PKPRELGVLSSFFET
-3486 AAEALAGENPHAF
+3486 AAEYLASENPHAF
-3499 DEFIDYVLDNGLP
+3499 DGFYDYVTDNGLP
-3512 PVLSELSQGDWEG
+3512 PVLSELSQGDWQG

-3558 EPKDRYTTRTSQIA
+3558 EPKDRYTSRTSQIA
-3572 RAVGQAFNISP
+3572 KAMGQAFNISP

-3606 VGKENVDFTL
+3606 VGKENVDLTL
-3616 GIQNTYIKDNQY
+3616 GVQNTYIKDNQY
-3628 SLDLVNWL
+3628 SLDLVNWM

-3641 RSSQAANSDPSDL
+3641 RSAQASNSDPANM

-3682 TTTHRSTRQTVL
+3682 TVSHRSTRQTVL
-3694 DMIREYRKAYDLN
+3694 DMIREYQKAYDLN
-3707 STTQAQ
+3707 STTRAQ
-3713 EAVYAVCKEQNSTEY
+3713 EAVYAICREKNSTDY

-3734 ITVKDGNDIQ
+3734 TTVKDGNDVR

-3754 FQTEYLGLYWELAED
+3754 FQTEYLGLYWEIAED
-3769 VLSDGGSTAERAA
+3769 VLSDAGNAAERAS
-3782 LLKEAKNTAK
+3782 LLKEAKDTAK
-3792 EQAVNRVLRRIGA
+3792 EQATNRVLRRIGA
-3805 PIVQDYD
+3805 PIVADYD
-3812 YGDIPLA
+3812 YGSISPA

-3828 SSASSD
+3828 SNAISD
-3834 KDADGN
+3834 KDEDGD
-3840 TIPGSKQDKVIAG
+3840 TIPGSKQEKVIAG
-3853 IESIEGLTDEQRSEL
+3853 IESIEGLTDEQRSLL
-3868 FRSVYDSDKNNPW
+3868 FQSVYDSDKNNPW
-3881 AAGETKKYWWQ
+3881 VTGSNKKYWWQ

>member
-1 MGTLKKITSSTDKTG
+1 MGTLKKITSGGQNQSKSTQGT
-16 QETAK
+16 TK
-21 RGGALVRIDTGERIS
+21 RSGSLVRISTGERIR
-36 YDPDPERSLPHVT
+36 YNPKPELSRPAVT
-49 AAQRQQAVERYDSA
+49 SDQKEQAQSRYDSF
-63 VKKARESRTAAAGGG
+63 VQREREKRETNTSTESA
-78 ADSEEAPGLLERL
+78 EEDDRPGLLERL
-91 GSAAKSMFSGAASD
+91 GSAAKSVFSGAASN
-105 SASAWGTFFQVR
+105 SASAWGTLFQNS
-117 GGSDA
+117 GGTAMQDV
-122 TELYEDYL
+122 YEDQL
-130 RSIDLRI
+130 RSINLRI
-137 AAAEKQLRDA
+137 AAAEKQLREA
-147 SADDPMREFLQQDL
+147 SADDPMRRYIQQDL
-161 DQLQSQKNTYEQAI
+161 DQLLSQKNTYEQSV
-175 RANRGIGDLAVE
+175 RANRGIGDLAVD
-187 AADQAAKYSQQQLDA
+187 AADKAAAYSRQQRKAAKT
-202 AKQGLGP
+202 GLGRL
-209 IGSTIANIGTRLG
+209 GSAAVDIGTTLG
-222 QFAVERLSP
+222 EYAIERLSP
-231 LPTVNLA
+231 LPTVGVA

-247 AYRNMLREKEAQ
+247 DYRNMLRAKEAQ
-259 ELVALDWDNKP
+259 EIAALEFNDKP
-270 VIESELK
+270 VVESELK
-277 HRYEDNYAPQKALGA
+277 HRYEDNYDPANALRS
-292 AALGLGGYALGSLL
+292 AALGLGGYMAGSIL
-306 SRGVGAAGLN
+306 SRGVGAAGLS

-339 GFSAGMTGGSELA
+339 GFSAGMTGASELS
-352 KALTDPNYEPDWRQ
+352 KALNDPNYEPDWTQ
-366 ISTDAVAA
+366 IGTDAVAA
-374 FAFGAISSAIRIAR
+374 FAFGAISSMISIAR
-388 SSSQNKA
+388 SSRQNKA
-395 FVDQLNQEVKN
+395 FVDQLNQEVKT
-406 RYATVKEILRSGN
+406 RYATVKEILKSGN
-419 AQQRAQGAASV
+419 AQQKAQGAASV

-441 KNLQFVGAQKQVDS
+441 NNLQFVGAQKQVDS
-455 INSFLNSIDAEMAQ
+455 VKTFLNSIDAEMAQ
-469 YLRNGATP
+469 YLQNGAATPAGNSGGTGNVPTSPAATSGGTTP
-477 PAGAVGGPSTAI
+477 PAPS
-489 APPVRP
+489 AP
-495 VAAPTAPPA
+495 AAPGPA
-504 AAQTVQP
+504 LVP
-511 AAVSPAP
+511 PAP
-518 AGVPRTA
+518 A
-525 RPTAAPAPSPV
+525 PA
-536 APVPQ
+536 
-541 TAAPMS
+541 S
-547 PVTTVPETPAQS
+547 PVTPVPTPTPSNIPTEES
-559 PTKPVEEAFPPV
+559 PAEAPAATPTEDAGTAAEPIEEEFPPA
-571 YYENIERE
+571 YYEDIERE
-579 PAPEPETP
+579 PAPDPETP
-587 GMTVP
+587 DMTLP
-592 TGSAAELEPIAGTL
+592 TGSAAELEPLAKTL
-606 GENGRKAMTA
+606 GESGRKAMTA
-616 FYDSDIPAV
+616 FYDSDIPSA
-625 DYAEDFV
+625 DYAEDFIR
-632 KAYNAGRNGAERP
+632 AYNAGRNGTDRP
-645 APRYVGE
+645 APRYISE
-652 PISVAAYF
+652 PIAVAAYF
-660 AGQNDAQA
+660 AGQNDA
-668 APAVET
+668 
-674 PQVAQSTS
+674 
-682 GPSAQIQGA
+682 
-691 DTVRN
+691 
-696 GLRAQNVVSENGF
+696 
-709 SFSVRYNPGSKSYF
+709 
-723 GTITR
+723 
-728 EGSERMGG
+728 
-736 MVSDARSSVYTGS
+736 
-749 PYQSRTDAIEDLIAV
+749 
-764 ARQNNLISVG
+764 
-774 EPAQSP
+774 
-780 AAAPKQTGKAIPM
+780 PKQ
-793 PQAETGKSFTA
+793 
-804 TLYHGSGAD
+804 
-813 PSEIYMGVQ
+813 
-822 YPVAGKGRYYAMS
+822 
-835 QKRAKVYGDQVDV
+835 
-848 EDVTLQNPLVVRDDS
+848 
-863 EWRVVTNAAGW
+863 
-874 KYPNMFGSS
+874 
-883 EEDMI
+883 
-888 SAADAMREYVLS
+888 
-900 TGHDGLVIQYD
+900 
-911 DAHQGDINVRTGGS
+911 
-925 VKTLDNVFGH
+925 
-935 DQVVVYQSGSP
+935 
-946 GAEAAGDVR
+946 
-955 EDEGGRNAFAEFDAD
+955 FAEFDESGA
-970 GNPVYAT
+970 PVFAT
-977 NREEAGV
+977 T
-984 EAYDH
+984 
-989 LSMRQ
+989 
-994 ARAEAD
+994 RAEAQIEPADFADLKRRREAAD
-1000 KKYGITPEESYSLV
+1000 KTFGLDQGESVSLGNYVKTLFRVLNNRLYS
-1014 GYTQTTFAMMNKKML
+1014 
-1029 DGTVDP
+1029 GTMSD
-1035 VKDQP
+1035 KDQP
-1040 VVDRVLSA
+1040 MVDRITSA
-1048 LKKFPHFEGKTYRNL
+1048 LKKFPTFDGKTYRNL
-1063 KFKTEEQYND
+1063 SFQDESSFNAYLSEFAQGN
-1073 FLEKHAAG
+1073 
-1081 KTVPLKSFTST
+1081 TVTLKAFTST
-1092 SKRPNGYPLFGDRVV
+1092 SKRPNGYPKFGDYVV
-1107 HMVIAG
+1107 HMIIEG
-1113 KTGADIADTYGIPRQ
+1113 KSGADIADTYGIPRQ
-1128 QEVILLPGT
+1128 QEVIFLPGT
-1137 EIEITSV
+1137 QLKINSIG
-1144 TTASDGHPLIIAQEV
+1144 TANDGHPILYTQE
-1159 AIHGVETDHGDAR
+1159 AESYGLAGDHENQRPKRSNETDR
-1172 PAQGP
+1172 PKSGP
-1177 AGNRRE
+1177 GE
-1183 DRGGRPG
+1183 TSRPG
-1190 PGGDGTQSG
+1190 DGGSDGGVQADPQRNS
-1199 AVRKSARDYDGRD
+1199 GRD
-1212 GVLPERRESNPALT
+1212 GLLSQRGAGRDGGAVLEV
-1226 SEETSEPA
+1226 
-1234 SPQQQIADMVRYYL
+1234 SPQQQIADKVRYYL
-1248 EKGTQFSPARLFE
+1248 DKGTQFSPARLFE
-1261 IADRAYGGTM
+1261 IADKAYGGTM

-1288 VNQYLMNGPAKSG
+1288 VNQYLMSGPAKSA
-1301 NGSAAQARAFLSRM
+1301 NGSAAQAVTFLSRM
-1315 EQLLN
+1315 ERLLS
-1320 LLPTQTKRTAEMESY
+1320 LLPTQTKRTAEMESF

-1344 AYLAAWAANVAPT
+1344 AYLAAWAANVKPA

-1368 GLALWPKAWGAA
+1368 GLALWPKAWGAT
-1380 VYANELSTRRL
+1380 VYANELSPRRL
-1391 AFLNRLGLDGTF
+1391 EFLNQLGLDGTF
-1403 NLNAEQIDNLLPES
+1403 NLNAEQIDNLLPDN
-1417 IKPTVII
+1417 IRPTVVI

-1429 SSTAGRT
+1429 SATAGRT

-1449 QALERLEP
+1449 QALERLQP
-1457 RGRLVAI
+1457 GGRLVAI

-1516 TGATT
+1516 TGATG

-1530 DLSKIP
+1530 DLSQIP
-1536 ELMEGIRNER
+1536 GLMEGIRNER
-1546 KGIVRNSDPV
+1546 KDIVRNGTSVPE
-1556 SGRTS
+1556 RT
-1561 ATRAVSQA
+1561 V
-1569 GTASGHPAGSAA
+1569 GAGSVPARGAVAGHSAGASA
-1581 GQLAAGQQGGAGGLR
+1581 GQLAAGKQGSAGSMR
-1596 APDGAGRGKR
+1596 APDGTGRGKR
-1606 SGVRSGPG
+1606 DSVRPGSGGDRKPGPG
-1614 GERKPVP
+1614 SGER
-1621 GGTGRADGSGVV
+1621 TDGRGLV

-1651 DGGSSAVTAENPD
+1651 DGGSSALTAENPD

-1669 YAPRKVHIKGARPH
+1669 YVPRKVHIKGARPH

-1709 RIAKEGVLSDAQ
+1709 RIAKDGILSDAQ

-1733 QKLADGRRK
+1733 QLLADGRRK

-1768 GRRKAVWI
+1768 GRKKAVWI

-1796 PDEILDLKNPHLLK
+1796 PDDIMDLKNAKLLK
-1810 NGIQADS
+1810 TGIQADS

-1830 KEARLKMLEDW
+1830 KEARLKMLTDW
-1841 MGKDFDGVIA
+1841 LGKDFDGVIA

-1862 SIKRGRGKSKPAAQA
+1862 SIKKGRGRSKPSAQA

-1941 VARDMKSMGV
+1941 VARDMKAMGV

-2038 DMRRELAAGRSV
+2038 DMKKELAAGRSV

-2064 AIAKNEAEGGDLDDI
+2064 AIAKNEAEGGELDDI

-2084 ETLRDLLVKSF
+2084 ETLRDLLEKSF
-2095 PTTVYEE
+2095 PTTLYEE
-2102 YTDDEGRTRSRMVVD
+2102 YTDDEGRTRSRMVLD
-2117 ANGDPVIDRKAVRM
+2117 ANGEPVIDRKAVRM
-2131 RDALVEELSQM
+2131 RDALIEELSQM

-2155 FGVDQVAEVT
+2155 FGSEQVAEVT
-2165 GRTQRIVEKRDANGV
+2165 GRTQRIVEKQDANGV
-2180 LRRIHEKRGPT
+2180 RHRVHEKRGPT

-2305 KDNLENPIAADALSV
+2305 KDNLENPIAMDALSV
-2320 YYKSVDRS
+2320 YYKSVDKS
-2328 ILKKLGLYDKIYDE
+2328 VLKKLGLYDKIYDE
-2342 NGRIND
+2342 NGRVNES
-2348 GAEDLRNV
+2348 AEDLRNV

-2362 ILSLEVEEQNEVFQG
+2362 ILSLEVDEQNEVFQG

-2399 ENYRAEKVDVVDEK
+2399 ENYRAEKIDVVDEK
-2413 VIRKDATGADTK
+2413 VIRKDDTGADTK

-2467 SPRTNSAGEI
+2467 SSRTNSEGEI

-2484 SPQIGKTSIYAEN
+2484 SPQIGKTSIYVEN
-2497 TMNTKTADISKK
+2497 TLNNKTTDIPKK
-2509 EWKAAWEE
+2509 EWKAAWDE
-2517 QLAKVPEFTETRLH
+2517 QLAKVPEFTQTRLH

-2539 IWDRLPTDNTRVM
+2539 IWNRLPTDNTRVM
-2552 RVVTSDGRQ
+2552 RVVASDGRQ

-2581 NRTMETYTPGQIQD
+2581 NRTMETYTPGQIKD
-2595 AVLGRGREAILR
+2595 SVLGQGREAILR
-2607 DNRQRIVRRR
+2607 DNRQKIIRRR
-2617 VSGEWRMEIV
+2617 VSGEWRLEIT
-2627 GQNTW
+2627 GQNIW

-2637 YPGILT
+2637 YPGIIT

-2655 TGQAG
+2655 TGEAG
-2660 EKILSDLMKNNP
+2660 ERILSEIMKNNP
-2672 VVEIRS
+2672 VVEIRN
-2678 SAPEEERMAA
+2678 SAPEEDRMAA
-2688 PGGRDRQWSAD
+2688 PSGSGRADQWTAD
-2699 RVGNR
+2699 RVGSR

-2711 SEIAEDIRH
+2711 SEIVEDIRYA
-2720 SFGLNI
+2720 FGLNI
-2726 TTGHIRGKGTL
+2726 TTGHIRGKETL

-2765 LDNTYRL
+2765 LDNTYSL
-2772 TMDAGRDALRELTDG
+2772 TKDAGRDAVKELIDH
-2787 LSPDMRDAYP
+2787 LSADMRNAYP

-2804 GLAEYVRKFLQNRE
+2804 GLAEYVRQFLQNRE
-2818 VTAIDYPRF
+2818 VAAIDYPKF

-2833 KLSGKDAAILDQ
+2833 KLSGKDAASLDQ

-2865 RLREERGPDARTLS
+2865 RLREERGPDARTLP
-2879 EKIRDKGDGLYQ
+2879 EKIRDKGDSLYQ

-2900 KRFDEAVGTDTY
+2900 KLFDEAVGADTY
-2912 KLAANAAYADAMAA
+2912 KLATNAAYSDAIAA
-2926 NIILHELRDAEGAYV
+2926 NIILHELRDADGTYV

-2956 KAEYRAFG
+2956 KAEYKAFG

-2986 RKNSSQWMQNRQHE
+2986 RKNSSRWMQNRQHE

-3005 PDFREVSDRL
+3005 PSFREVSDRL
-3015 YAFQRQ
+3015 YDFQRQ
-3021 LLQIW
+3021 LLQTW

-3038 KEWGERWKFYV
+3038 EEWGKRWKFYV
-3049 PFNRAMDEQQLRG
+3049 PFNRAMDDKQLRGG
-3062 ARRGFANQNST
+3062 ARRGFANQSST

-3127 VPVPLKQKQFDAKD
+3127 VPVPLKQKKFDSKD

-3147 ESVMDSALSDADKDL
+3147 ESILDSGLSDVDKDL
-3162 MVEIVS
+3162 MVEIVAN
-3168 SLNDILIQYGRG
+3168 LDDILIQYGRG
-3180 RAYGDVITVMKGG
+3180 KAYGDVITVMKGG
-3193 TQEFWKINDPL
+3193 KQEFWKINDPL
-3204 LLQSVTNMSPGK
+3204 LLQSITNMSPGK
-3216 LNGILDAY
+3216 LDGILDAY

-3266 VFGGIG
+3266 VFGSMG

-3278 IKGGGADPLF
+3278 IKGDKADPLF

-3294 GGGQTSVYTADRDL
+3294 GGGQTSAYTADRDL
-3308 ARTARKK
+3308 AKKARKK
-3315 MSGSR
+3315 MAGR
-3320 SAYANPMEWIAFTS
+3320 KWEYANPMEWIAFMS

-3365 ITVNFRRGGRMARE
+3365 ITVNFRRGGKMARE

-3401 RAADAPPAQRSK
+3401 RATDVPPMQRTK
-3413 IVRSRVIS
+3413 VLKSRMIS
-3421 YLVASAALAAAFY
+3421 YLAASAALAATFY
-3434 GLNNSDE
+3434 LLNNRDE
-3441 EKEADYQQLSNYTK
+3441 EMEADYQQLSNFTK

-3471 PKPRELAVLSSFFET
+3471 PKPRELGVLSSFFET
-3486 AAEALAGENPHAF
+3486 AAEYLASENPHAF
-3499 DEFIDYVLDNGLP
+3499 DGFYDYVTDNGLP
-3512 PVLSELSQGDWEG
+3512 PVLSELSQGDWQG

-3558 EPKDRYTTRTSQIA
+3558 EPKDRYTSRTSQIA
-3572 RAVGQAFNISP
+3572 KAMGQAFNISP

-3606 VGKENVDFTL
+3606 VGKENVDLTL
-3616 GIQNTYIKDNQY
+3616 GVQNTYIKDNQY
-3628 SLDLVNWL
+3628 SLDLVNWM

-3641 RSSQAANSDPSDL
+3641 RSAQASNSDPANM

-3682 TTTHRSTRQTVL
+3682 TVSHRSTRQTVL
-3694 DMIREYRKAYDLN
+3694 DMIREYQKAYDLN
-3707 STTQAQ
+3707 STTRAQ
-3713 EAVYAVCKEQNSTEY
+3713 EAVYAICREKNSTDY

-3734 ITVKDGNDIQ
+3734 TTVKDGNDVR

-3754 FQTEYLGLYWELAED
+3754 FQTEYLGLYWEIAED
-3769 VLSDGGSTAERAA
+3769 VLSDAGNAAERAS
-3782 LLKEAKNTAK
+3782 LLKEAKDTAK
-3792 EQAVNRVLRRIGA
+3792 EQATNRVLRRIGA
-3805 PIVQDYD
+3805 PIVADYD
-3812 YGDIPLA
+3812 YGSISPA

-3828 SSASSD
+3828 SNAISD
-3834 KDADGN
+3834 KDEDGD
-3840 TIPGSKQDKVIAG
+3840 TIPGSKQEKVIAG
-3853 IESIEGLTDEQRSEL
+3853 IESIEGLTDEQRSLL
-3868 FRSVYDSDKNNPW
+3868 FQSVYDSDKNNPW
-3881 AAGETKKYWWQ
+3881 VTGSNKKYWWQ

>member
-1 MGTLKKITSSTDKTG
+1 MGTLKKITSGGQNQSKSTQGT
-16 QETAK
+16 TK
-21 RGGALVRIDTGERIS
+21 RSGSLVRISTGERIR
-36 YDPDPERSLPHVT
+36 YNPKPELSRPAVT
-49 AAQRQQAVERYDSA
+49 SDQKEQAQSRYDSF
-63 VKKARESRTAAAGGG
+63 VQREREKRETNTSTESA
-78 ADSEEAPGLLERL
+78 EEDDRPGLLERL
-91 GSAAKSMFSGAASD
+91 GSAAKSVFSGAASN
-105 SASAWGTFFQVR
+105 SASAWGTLFQNS
-117 GGSDA
+117 GGTAMQDV
-122 TELYEDYL
+122 YEDQL
-130 RSIDLRI
+130 RSINLRI
-137 AAAEKQLRDA
+137 AAAEKQLREA
-147 SADDPMREFLQQDL
+147 SADDPMRRYIQQDL
-161 DQLQSQKNTYEQAI
+161 DQLLSQKNTYEQSV
-175 RANRGIGDLAVE
+175 RANREIGNTAVQAADE
-187 AADQAAKYSQQQLDA
+187 AARYAQKQQEN
-202 AKQGLGP
+202 AKQGLGKL
-209 IGSTIANIGTRLG
+209 GSAAVDVGTGIA
-222 QFAVERLSP
+222 QFGLEAAVTP
-231 LPTVNLA
+231 FLPTVSVPA
-238 TGSAGAAAT
+238 SSAGAT
-247 AYRNMLREKEAQ
+247 ASTYRSLAGEEYDPK
-259 ELVALDWDNKP
+259 
-270 VIESELK
+270 
-277 HRYEDNYAPQKALGA
+277 KALGS
-292 AALGLGGYALGSLL
+292 AALGLGGYLAGRGL
-306 SRGVGAAGLN
+306 SKAVGTAGLS
-316 VMRNAGVQ
+316 VMRNAGAQ
-324 NRVLPNVITGGLSGV
+324 NKILPNIITSGLSGV
-339 GFSAGMTGGSELA
+339 GFSAGMTGASELS
-352 KALTDPNYEPDWRQ
+352 KALADENYEPDWNQ
-366 ISTDAVAA
+366 IGTDAVAA
-374 FAFGAISSAIRIAR
+374 FAFGAIGSAIQIAR
-388 SSSQNKA
+388 SSRQNKA
-395 FVDQLNQEVKN
+395 YVGQLNQEVQK
-406 RYATVKEILRSGN
+406 RYSMVKQIMRSGSPE
-419 AQQRAQGAASV
+419 QKAQGAASV
-430 MDGVDRLRNAL
+430 MDGVDRLRSAL
-441 KNLQFVGAQKQVDS
+441 DNLQFVGAQKQVDS
-455 INSFLNSIDAEMAQ
+455 VKSFLNSIDAEMAQ
-469 YLRNGATP
+469 YLQNGAARPSGVISGTANAPVVPTSPVVPSAEGAAITP
-477 PAGAVGGPSTAI
+477 TPA
-489 APPVRP
+489 VRP
-495 VAAPTAPPA
+495 NPKAPA
-504 AAQTVQP
+504 AAVSESP
-511 AAVSPAP
+511 AA
-518 AGVPRTA
+518 
-525 RPTAAPAPSPV
+525 
-536 APVPQ
+536 
-541 TAAPMS
+541 
-547 PVTTVPETPAQS
+547 TVPSLASSGIPSESNPVQRPQEPAEAS
-559 PTKPVEEAFPPV
+559 SGEMRGKTEEEPVEEVFPPA
-571 YYENIERE
+571 YYEDIERE

-587 GMTVP
+587 DMTIP
-592 TGSAAELEPIAGTL
+592 TGSAADLEPLAKTL
-606 GENGRKAMTA
+606 GESGRKAMTA
-616 FYDSDIPAV
+616 FYDSDIQAS
-625 DYAEDFV
+625 DYAEDFI
-632 KAYNAGRNGAERP
+632 KAYNSGRNGTDRP
-645 APRYVGE
+645 TPRYISE
-652 PISVAAYF
+652 PIAVAAYF
-660 AGQNDAQA
+660 AGQNDAKA
-668 APAVET
+668 AAAAQNPQTARNTPA
-674 PQVAQSTS
+674 ARLR
-682 GPSAQIQGA
+682 GA
-691 DTVRN
+691 DALRN
-696 GLRAQNVVSENGF
+696 GLRAQNTVSENGF

-728 EGSERMGG
+728 EGSERLNG

-749 PYQSRTDAIEDLIAV
+749 PMKTRAESIEDLIAV
-764 ARQNNLISVG
+764 AERNNLFAGSSSA
-774 EPAQSP
+774 PQS
-780 AAAPKQTGKAIPM
+780 ASARKSAGKAAPM
-793 PQAETGKSFTA
+793 PEAETGKPFTA

-813 PSEIYMGVQ
+813 PSEIYTGVE
-822 YPVAGKGRYYAMS
+822 YPVAGKGRYFAMT
-835 QKRAKVYGDQVDV
+835 QNQAKAYGAQVDV
-848 EDVTLQNPLVVRDDS
+848 EDITLKNPLVVRDDS
-863 EWRVVTNAAGW
+863 EWRTVTEAAGW

-883 EEDMI
+883 EEDI
-888 SAADAMREYVLS
+888 IAAADAMRAYVLDS
-900 TGHDGLVIQYD
+900 GHDGLVIQYD
-911 DAHQGDINVRTGGS
+911 DAHRGDINIKTGGI

-935 DQVVVYQSGSP
+935 DQVVVYQ
-946 GAEAAGDVR
+946 
-955 EDEGGRNAFAEFDAD
+955 AD
-970 GNPVYAT
+970 
-977 NREEAGV
+977 EAGSAGAQAPLGT
-984 EAYDH
+984 EDGTAPHY
-989 LSMRQ
+989 LSSDEVPPLENVDPDQ
-994 ARAEAD
+994 YESQIKAAEE
-1000 KKYGITPEESYSLV
+1000 KYGISDDESAGLRFYVAGYAYEWTELQRTTPESDWSEFV
-1014 GYTQTTFAMMNKKML
+1014 KHAIFFTTEGLRKL
-1029 DGTVDP
+1029 PVYQGT
-1035 VKDQP
+1035 
-1040 VVDRVLSA
+1040 
-1048 LKKFPHFEGKTYRNL
+1048 TYRNL
-1063 KFKTEEQYND
+1063 TFQTREGYD
-1073 FLEKHAAG
+1073 SFLREYGLG
-1081 KTVPLKSFTST
+1081 KVVTLKAFTSS
-1092 SKRPNGYPLFGDRVV
+1092 SKDPNGYVVGGDNIV
-1107 HMVIAG
+1107 HMIIDGVSG
-1113 KTGADIADTYGIPRQ
+1113 HDMSGTYSTPKQ
-1128 QEVILLPGT
+1128 QEVIFLPGVQLK
-1137 EIEITSV
+1137 V
-1144 TTASDGHPLIIAQEV
+1144 TGIATANDGNVLIYAKE
-1159 AIHGVETDHGDAR
+1159 ASAHGTIVSGNSGKPETVQDVGRNDAS
-1172 PAQGP
+1172 PE
-1177 AGNRRE
+1177 GNGERNR
-1183 DRGGRPG
+1183 DDADTMDVRDGGRPRVQAKG
-1190 PGGDGTQSG
+1190 GRVPPRQPGSLHAGGLS
-1199 AVRKSARDYDGRD
+1199 
-1212 GVLPERRESNPALT
+1212 
-1226 SEETSEPA
+1226 SEQGQVS
-1234 SPQQQIADMVRYYL
+1234 SQQQIADKVRYYL
-1248 EKGTQFSPARLFE
+1248 DKGMQFSPARLFE
-1261 IADRAYGGTM
+1261 IADKAYGGTM
-1271 AEGAYTVKDA
+1271 AEGTYTVKDA

-1288 VNQYLMNGPAKSG
+1288 VNQYLMNGPAKSA
-1301 NGSAAQARAFLSRM
+1301 NGSAAQAVTFLSRM
-1315 EQLLN
+1315 ERLLS
-1320 LLPTQTKRTAEMESY
+1320 LLPTQTKRTAEMESF

-1344 AYLAAWAANVAPT
+1344 AYLAAWAANVKPA

-1368 GLALWPKAWGAA
+1368 GLALWPKVWGAT
-1380 VYANELSTRRL
+1380 VYANELSPRRL
-1391 AFLNRLGLDGTF
+1391 EFLNLLGLDGTF
-1403 NLNAEQIDNLLPES
+1403 NLNAEQIDNLLPDN
-1417 IKPTVII
+1417 IRPTVVI

-1429 SSTAGRT
+1429 SATAGRT

-1449 QALERLEP
+1449 QALERLQP
-1457 RGRLVAI
+1457 GGRLVAI

-1516 TGATT
+1516 TGATG

-1530 DLSKIP
+1530 DLSQIP
-1536 ELMEGIRNER
+1536 GLMEGIRNER
-1546 KGIVRNSDPV
+1546 KDIVRNGTSVPE
-1556 SGRTS
+1556 RT
-1561 ATRAVSQA
+1561 V
-1569 GTASGHPAGSAA
+1569 GAGSVPARGAAAGHSAGASA
-1581 GQLAAGQQGGAGGLR
+1581 GQLAAGKQGSAGSMR
-1596 APDGAGRGKR
+1596 APDGTGRGKR
-1606 SGVRSGPG
+1606 DSVRPGSGGD
-1614 GERKPVP
+1614 RKPVP
-1621 GGTGRADGSGVV
+1621 GSGERTDGRGLV

-1669 YAPRKVHIKGARPH
+1669 YVPRKVHIKGARPH

-1709 RIAKEGVLSDAQ
+1709 RIAKGGILSDAQ

-1768 GRRKAVWI
+1768 GRKKAVWI

-1796 PDEILDLKNPHLLK
+1796 PDDIMDLKNAKLLK
-1810 NGIQADS
+1810 TGIQADS

-1830 KEARLKMLEDW
+1830 KEARLKMLTDW
-1841 MGKDFDGVIA
+1841 LGKDFDGVIA

-1862 SIKRGRGKSKPAAQA
+1862 SIKKGRGRSKPSAQA

-1941 VARDMKSMGV
+1941 VARDMKAMGV

-2038 DMRRELAAGRSV
+2038 DMKKELAAGRSV

-2084 ETLRDLLVKSF
+2084 ETLRDLLEKSF
-2095 PTTVYEE
+2095 PTTLYEE
-2102 YTDDEGRTRSRMVVD
+2102 YTDDEGRTRSRMVLD
-2117 ANGDPVIDRKAVRM
+2117 ANGEPVIDRKAVRM
-2131 RDALVEELSQM
+2131 RDALIEELSQM

-2155 FGVDQVAEVT
+2155 FGSEQVAEVT
-2165 GRTQRIVEKRDANGV
+2165 GRTQRIVEKQDANGV
-2180 LRRIHEKRGPT
+2180 RHRVHEKRGPT

-2305 KDNLENPIAADALSV
+2305 KDNLENPIAMDALSV
-2320 YYKSVDRS
+2320 YYKSVDKS
-2328 ILKKLGLYDKIYDE
+2328 VLKKLGLYDKIYDE
-2342 NGRIND
+2342 NGRVNES
-2348 GAEDLRNV
+2348 AEDLRNV

-2362 ILSLEVEEQNEVFQG
+2362 ILSLEVDEQNEVFQG

-2387 NAIANGTVDMGL
+2387 TAIANGTVDMGL
-2399 ENYRAEKVDVVDEK
+2399 ENYRAEKIDVVDEK
-2413 VIRKDATGADTK
+2413 VIRKDDTGADTK
-2425 YVQMIAYKRPDTIS
+2425 YVQMIAYRKPETIPYN
-2439 FDRVPTAS
+2439 RVSTAS

-2467 SPRTNSAGEI
+2467 SSRTNSEGEI

-2484 SPQIGKTSIYAEN
+2484 SPQIGKTSIYVEN
-2497 TMNTKTADISKK
+2497 TLNNKTTDIPKK
-2509 EWKAAWEE
+2509 EWKAAWDE

-2539 IWDRLPTDNTRVM
+2539 IWNRLPTDNTRVM
-2552 RVVTSDGRQ
+2552 RVVASDGRQ

-2581 NRTMETYTPGQIQD
+2581 NRTMETYTPGQIKD
-2595 AVLGRGREAILR
+2595 SVLGQGREAILR
-2607 DNRQRIVRRR
+2607 DNRQKIIRRR
-2617 VSGEWRMEIV
+2617 VSGEWRLEIT
-2627 GQNTW
+2627 GQNIW

-2637 YPGILT
+2637 YPGIIT

-2655 TGQAG
+2655 TGEAG
-2660 EKILSDLMKNNP
+2660 ERILSEIMKNNP
-2672 VVEIRS
+2672 VVEIRN
-2678 SAPEEERMAA
+2678 SAPEEDRMAA
-2688 PGGRDRQWSAD
+2688 PSGSGRADQWTAD
-2699 RVGNR
+2699 RVGSR

-2711 SEIAEDIRH
+2711 SEIVEDIRYA
-2720 SFGLNI
+2720 FGLNI
-2726 TTGHIRGKGTL
+2726 TTGHIRGKETL

-2765 LDNTYRL
+2765 LDNTYSL
-2772 TMDAGRDALRELTDG
+2772 TKDAGRDAVKELIDH
-2787 LSPDMRDAYP
+2787 LSANMRNAYP

-2804 GLAEYVRKFLQNRE
+2804 GLAEYVRQFLQNRE
-2818 VTAIDYPRF
+2818 VAAIDYPKF

-2833 KLSGKDAAILDQ
+2833 KLSGKDAASLDQ

-2865 RLREERGPDARTLS
+2865 RLREERGPDARTLP
-2879 EKIRDKGDGLYQ
+2879 EKIRDKGDSLYQ

-2900 KRFDEAVGTDTY
+2900 KLFDEAVGADTY
-2912 KLAANAAYADAMAA
+2912 KLATNAAYSDAMAA
-2926 NIILHELRDAEGAYV
+2926 NIILHELRDADGTYV

-2956 KAEYRAFG
+2956 KAEYKAFG

-2986 RKNSSQWMQNRQHE
+2986 RKNSSRWMQNRQHE

-3005 PDFREVSDRL
+3005 PSFREVSDRL
-3015 YAFQRQ
+3015 YDFQRQ
-3021 LLQIW
+3021 LLQTW

-3038 KEWGERWKFYV
+3038 EEWGKRWKFYV
-3049 PFNRAMDEQQLRG
+3049 PFNRAMDDKQLLGG
-3062 ARRGFANQNST
+3062 ARRGFANQSST

-3127 VPVPLKQKQFDAKD
+3127 VPVPLKQKKFDAKD

-3147 ESVMDSALSDADKDL
+3147 ESILDSGLSDVDKDL
-3162 MVEIVS
+3162 MVEIVVN
-3168 SLNDILIQYGRG
+3168 LDDILIQYGRG
-3180 RAYGDVITVMKGG
+3180 KAYGDVITVMKGG
-3193 TQEFWKINDPL
+3193 KQEFWKINDPL
-3204 LLQSVTNMSPGK
+3204 LLQSITNMSPGK
-3216 LNGILDAY
+3216 LDGILDAY
-3224 AVVSRFMTGN
+3224 GAVSRFMTGN

-3255 FTYSKDKNPLH
+3255 FTYSKDKNPMH
-3266 VFGGIG
+3266 VFGGMG

-3278 IKGGGADPLF
+3278 IKGNNADPLY
-3288 MEYLAM
+3288 MEFLAM
-3294 GGGQTSVYTADRDL
+3294 GGGQTSVYSADRNL
-3308 ARTARKK
+3308 TKTARRK
-3315 MSGSR
+3315 MSGSK
-3320 SAYANPMEWIAFTS
+3320 AYWLNPMEWVSFTS

-3365 ITVNFRRGGRMARE
+3365 ITVNFRRGGKMARE

-3401 RAADAPPAQRSK
+3401 RATDVPPMQRTK
-3413 IVRSRVIS
+3413 VLKSRMIS
-3421 YLVASAALAAAFY
+3421 YLAASAALAATFY
-3434 GLNNSDE
+3434 LLNNRDE
-3441 EKEADYQQLSNYTK
+3441 EMEADYQQLSNFTK

-3460 IPLGDGKYFAI
+3460 VPLGDGKYFSI
-3471 PKPRELAVLSSFFET
+3471 PKPRELGVLSSFFET
-3486 AAEALAGENPHAF
+3486 ATEFFVGENSHAF
-3499 DEFIDYVLDNGLP
+3499 DEFWDYLTDNGLP
-3512 PVLSELSQGDWEG
+3512 PVLSELAKGDVWG
-3525 AIGSLGLIG
+3525 ALGSLGFIG
-3534 TGAYLMANRD
+3534 TLSEINANRD

-3558 EPKDRYTTRTSQIA
+3558 EPKDRYTSRTSQIA
-3572 RAVGQAFNISP
+3572 KAVGQAFNISP

-3606 VGKENVDFTL
+3606 VGKENVDLTL
-3616 GIQNTYIKDNQY
+3616 GVQNTYIKDNQY
-3628 SLDLVNWL
+3628 SLDLVNWM

-3641 RSSQAANSDPSDL
+3641 RSAQASNSDPANM

-3682 TTTHRSTRQTVL
+3682 TVSHRSTRQTVL
-3694 DMIREYRKAYDLN
+3694 DMIREYQKAYDLN
-3707 STTQAQ
+3707 STTRAQ
-3713 EAVYAVCKEQNSTEY
+3713 EAVYAICREKNSTDY

-3734 ITVKDGNDIQ
+3734 TTVKDGNDVQ

-3754 FQTEYLGLYWELAED
+3754 FQTEYLGLYWEIAED
-3769 VLSDGGSTAERAA
+3769 VLSDAGNAAERAS
-3782 LLKEAKNTAK
+3782 LLKEAKDTAK
-3792 EQAVNRVLRRIGA
+3792 EQATNRVLRRIGA
-3805 PIVQDYD
+3805 PIVADYD
-3812 YGDIPLA
+3812 YGSISPA

-3828 SSASSD
+3828 SNATSD
-3834 KDADGN
+3834 KDEDGD
-3840 TIPGSKQDKVIAG
+3840 TISGSKQEKVIAG
-3853 IESIEGLTDEQRSEL
+3853 IESIEGLTDEQRSLL
-3868 FRSVYDSDKNNPW
+3868 FQSVYDSDKNNPW
-3881 AAGETKKYWWQ
+3881 AAGSNKKYWWQ

>member
-91 GSAAKSMFSGAASD
+91 GSAAKSVLSGAASNT
-105 SASAWGTFFQVR
+105 ASAWGTLFENTR
-117 GGSDA
+117 GTAMTSI
-122 TELYEDYL
+122 YEDQL

-137 AAAEKQLRDA
+137 AAAEKQLQNA
-147 SADDPMREFLQQDL
+147 SADDPMREFLREDL
-161 DQLQSQKNTYEQAI
+161 DQLLSQKSIYEQAV
-175 RANRGIGDLAVE
+175 RANRGIGDAAVK
-187 AADQAAKYSQQQLDA
+187 AADEALTYAQSQRER
-202 AKQGLGP
+202 AKQGLGKV
-209 IGSTIANIGTRLG
+209 GSAAVDIGTGIAQLG
-222 QFAVERLSP
+222 LEAAATPL
-231 LPTVNLA
+231 LPTVSVPSSSA
-238 TGSAGAAAT
+238 GSAAST
-247 AYRNMLREKEAQ
+247 YR
-259 ELVALDWDNKP
+259 ALAGEEY
-270 VIESELK
+270 ES
-277 HRYEDNYAPQKALGA
+277 QKALGA
-292 AALGLGGYALGSLL
+292 AALGLGGYLAGAGL
-306 SRGVGAAGLN
+306 SRAVGSAGLS
-316 VMRNAGVQ
+316 VMRGAGVQ
-324 NRVLPNVITGGLSGV
+324 NNILPNIITGGLSGV
-339 GFSAGMTGGSELA
+339 GFAAGMTGGSELA
-352 KALTDPNYEPDWRQ
+352 KALADENYQPDWGQ

-374 FAFGAISSAIRIAR
+374 FAFGAISSAVRIAR

-395 FVDQLNQEVKN
+395 YVERLSQEVQQ

-419 AQQRAQGAASV
+419 AAQRAQGAASV
-430 MDGVDRLRNAL
+430 MDGVERLRGAL
-441 KNLQFVGAQKQVDS
+441 NDLQFVGAQKQVDS
-455 INSFLNSIDAEMAQ
+455 IRTFLNSIDAEMAQ
-469 YLRNGATP
+469 YLPNGATAA
-477 PAGAVGGPSTAI
+477 AGAVSGPATAI
-489 APPVRP
+489 VPGAAPVRAP
-495 VAAPTAPPA
+495 AASQGAPSAGSSHVLPGSSQTVPPA
-504 AAQTVQP
+504 V
-511 AAVSPAP
+511 AP
-518 AGVPRTA
+518 A
-525 RPTAAPAPSPV
+525 
-536 APVPQ
+536 APVPVPAGSAASASTMPAQGARTPQ
-541 TAAPMS
+541 TA
-547 PVTTVPETPAQS
+547 PASHAGTGAQNQEQ
-559 PTKPVEEAFPPV
+559 PVEEAFPPV

-592 TGSAAELEPIAGTL
+592 TGSTADLEPLAKTL
-606 GENGRKAMTA
+606 GQSGRRAMTA
-616 FYDSDIPAV
+616 FYDSDIPAA
-625 DYAEDFV
+625 DYAEDFI
-632 KAYNAGRNGAERP
+632 KAYNAGKSGADRP
-645 APRYVGE
+645 APRYIGE
-652 PISVAAYF
+652 PVAVAAYF
-660 AGQNDAQA
+660 AGQNDAPKQFEEFDESG
-668 APAVET
+668 APVFAT
-674 PQVAQSTS
+674 TRAQ
-682 GPSAQIQGA
+682 AQI
-691 DTVRN
+691 
-696 GLRAQNVVSENGF
+696 
-709 SFSVRYNPGSKSYF
+709 
-723 GTITR
+723 
-728 EGSERMGG
+728 
-736 MVSDARSSVYTGS
+736 
-749 PYQSRTDAIEDLIAV
+749 
-764 ARQNNLISVG
+764 
-774 EPAQSP
+774 EPAD
-780 AAAPKQTGKAIPM
+780 
-793 PQAETGKSFTA
+793 F
-804 TLYHGSGAD
+804 AD
-813 PSEIYMGVQ
+813 L
-822 YPVAGKGRYYAMS
+822 
-835 QKRAKVYGDQVDV
+835 KRR
-848 EDVTLQNPLVVRDDS
+848 RD
-863 EWRVVTNAAGW
+863 
-874 KYPNMFGSS
+874 
-883 EEDMI
+883 
-888 SAADAMREYVLS
+888 AADK
-900 TGHDGLVIQYD
+900 TFGLD
-911 DAHQGDINVRTGGS
+911 QGESVSLGNY
-925 VKTLDNVFGH
+925 VKTLFRVLNNRL
-935 DQVVVYQSGSP
+935 YSGTMS
-946 GAEAAGDVR
+946 D
-955 EDEGGRNAFAEFDAD
+955 
-970 GNPVYAT
+970 
-977 NREEAGV
+977 
-984 EAYDH
+984 
-989 LSMRQ
+989 
-994 ARAEAD
+994 
-1000 KKYGITPEESYSLV
+1000 
-1014 GYTQTTFAMMNKKML
+1014 
-1029 DGTVDP
+1029 
-1035 VKDQP
+1035 KDQP
-1040 VVDRVLSA
+1040 MVDRITSA
-1048 LKKFPHFEGKTYRNL
+1048 LKKFPTFDGKTYRNL
-1063 KFKTEEQYND
+1063 SFQDEPSFNSYLSEFAQG
-1073 FLEKHAAG
+1073 E
-1081 KTVPLKSFTST
+1081 TVTLKAFTST
-1092 SKRPNGYPLFGDRVV
+1092 SKRPNGYPKFGDYVV
-1107 HMVIAG
+1107 HMVIEG
-1113 KTGADIADTYGIPRQ
+1113 TSGADIADTYGIPRQ
-1128 QEVILLPGT
+1128 QEVIFLPGT
-1137 EIEITSV
+1137 QLKINSIG
-1144 TTASDGHPLIIAQEV
+1144 TANDGHPIIYAQE
-1159 AIHGVETDHGDAR
+1159 AESYGLAGDHGDQR
-1172 PAQGP
+1172 PQR
-1177 AGNRRE
+1177 GNEADRPEGGTGRTSRSGDGGL
-1183 DRGGRPG
+1183 DRGVQAPLQR
-1190 PGGDGTQSG
+1190 DG
-1199 AVRKSARDYDGRD
+1199 GRD
-1212 GVLPERRESNPALT
+1212 GLLSQRGAGRDGGAVLEVSPSGGVTAAERAALLDYKSSRSYKINAKLREVSDISELNDQDRTFVEVLDSALSKLPTYQGKLYRNLSFDDFGGQEALDEFMAEHAEGEIVTYDGFTSTSTAEDGYPIEGKYIAHIVIRDGSAARNVASFGNSFESEAIYPRDAAFVVRKTEYDSEGAPTIYLEEVTTSGIRREENGGVHRWDHSGEQRSPD
-1226 SEETSEPA
+1226 SEKQGETVQPVQQTGELHGNVQEVPRQNSAQGTGERELPGLRA
-1234 SPQQQIADMVRYYL
+1234 QGQVSPQQQIADKVRYYL

-1261 IADRAYGGTM
+1261 IADKAYGGTM
-1271 AEGAYTVKDA
+1271 AEGTYTVKDA

-1288 VNQYLMNGPAKSG
+1288 VNQYLMSGPAKSA
-1301 NGSAAQARAFLSRM
+1301 NGSAVQARAFLSRM
-1315 EQLLN
+1315 EKLLN

-2180 LRRIHEKRGPT
+2180 LRRVHEKRGPT

-2467 SPRTNSAGEI
+2467 SSRTNSAGEI

-2497 TMNTKTADISKK
+2497 TMNTKTADIPKK

-2581 NRTMETYTPGQIQD
+2581 NRTKETYTPGQIQD
-2595 AVLGRGREAILR
+2595 AVLGQGREAILR

-2818 VTAIDYPRF
+2818 VAAIDYPRF

-2856 GADSAASSI
+2856 RADSAASSI

-2986 RKNSSQWMQNRQHE
+2986 RKNSSQWMQNRQHD

-3021 LLQIW
+3021 LLQTW

-3038 KEWGERWKFYV
+3038 KEGGERWKFYV

-3308 ARTARKK
+3308 TRTARKK

-3597 WKAQKALFP
+3597 WKAQKSLFP

-3868 FRSVYDSDKNNPW
+3868 FHSVYDSDKNNPW
-3881 AAGETKKYWWQ
+3881 AAVETKKYWWQ

>member
-1 MGTLKKITSSTDKTG
+1 MTD
-16 QETAK
+16 
-21 RGGALVRIDTGERIS
+21 I
-36 YDPDPERSLPHVT
+36 
-49 AAQRQQAVERYDSA
+49 
-63 VKKARESRTAAAGGG
+63 
-78 ADSEEAPGLLERL
+78 
-91 GSAAKSMFSGAASD
+91 
-105 SASAWGTFFQVR
+105 
-117 GGSDA
+117 
-122 TELYEDYL
+122 YEDQL

-147 SADDPMREFLQQDL
+147 SADDPMREFLREDL

-187 AADQAAKYSQQQLDA
+187 AADQAAKYSQQQRDA
-202 AKQGLGP
+202 AKDGLGAV
-209 IGSTIANIGTRLG
+209 GSKIVDIGTGLG
-222 QFAVERLSP
+222 QYAVERLSP
-231 LPTVNLA
+231 LPTVNVA
-238 TGSAGAAAT
+238 TGAAGSAAST
-247 AYRNMLREKEAQ
+247 YR
-259 ELVALDWDNKP
+259 ALAGEEY
-270 VIESELK
+270 ES
-277 HRYEDNYAPQKALGA
+277 QKALGA
-292 AALGLGGYALGSLL
+292 AALGLGGYLAGAGL
-306 SRGVGAAGLN
+306 SRAVGSAGLS
-316 VMRNAGVQ
+316 VMRSAGVQ
-324 NRVLPNVITGGLSGV
+324 NNILPNIITGGLSGV
-339 GFSAGMTGGSELA
+339 GFAAGMTGGSELA
-352 KALTDPNYEPDWRQ
+352 KALADENYQPDWGQ

-374 FAFGAISSAIRIAR
+374 FAFGAISSAVRIAR
-388 SSSQNKA
+388 SSSQNKSY
-395 FVDQLNQEVKN
+395 VERLSQEVQQ

-419 AQQRAQGAASV
+419 AAQRAQGAASV
-430 MDGVDRLRNAL
+430 MDGVERLRGAL
-441 KNLQFVGAQKQVDS
+441 NDLQFVGAQKQVDS
-455 INSFLNSIDAEMAQ
+455 IRTFLNSIDAEMAQ
-469 YLRNGATP
+469 YLPNGATAA
-477 PAGAVGGPSTAI
+477 AGAVSGPATAI
-489 APPVRP
+489 VPGAAPVR
-495 VAAPTAPPA
+495 APA
-504 AAQTVQP
+504 AAQGAPSAGSSHVLPGSSQTVPP
-511 AAVSPAP
+511 AVAP
-518 AGVPRTA
+518 A
-525 RPTAAPAPSPV
+525 
-536 APVPQ
+536 APVPVPAGSGASASTMPAQGARTPQ
-541 TAAPMS
+541 TAPPSHAG
-547 PVTTVPETPAQS
+547 TGAQNQEQ
-559 PTKPVEEAFPPV
+559 PVEEAFPPV

-592 TGSAAELEPIAGTL
+592 TGSTADLEPLAKTL
-606 GENGRKAMTA
+606 GQSGRRAMTA
-616 FYDSDIPAV
+616 FYDSDIPAA
-625 DYAEDFV
+625 DYAEDFI
-632 KAYNAGRNGAERP
+632 KAYNAGKSGADRP
-645 APRYVGE
+645 SPRYIGE
-652 PISVAAYF
+652 PVAVAAYF
-660 AGQNDAQA
+660 AGQNDAPKQFEEFDESG
-668 APAVET
+668 APVFAT
-674 PQVAQSTS
+674 TRAQ
-682 GPSAQIQGA
+682 AQI
-691 DTVRN
+691 
-696 GLRAQNVVSENGF
+696 
-709 SFSVRYNPGSKSYF
+709 
-723 GTITR
+723 
-728 EGSERMGG
+728 
-736 MVSDARSSVYTGS
+736 
-749 PYQSRTDAIEDLIAV
+749 
-764 ARQNNLISVG
+764 
-774 EPAQSP
+774 EPAD
-780 AAAPKQTGKAIPM
+780 
-793 PQAETGKSFTA
+793 F
-804 TLYHGSGAD
+804 AD
-813 PSEIYMGVQ
+813 L
-822 YPVAGKGRYYAMS
+822 
-835 QKRAKVYGDQVDV
+835 KRR
-848 EDVTLQNPLVVRDDS
+848 RD
-863 EWRVVTNAAGW
+863 
-874 KYPNMFGSS
+874 
-883 EEDMI
+883 
-888 SAADAMREYVLS
+888 AADK
-900 TGHDGLVIQYD
+900 TFGLD
-911 DAHQGDINVRTGGS
+911 QGESVSLGNY
-925 VKTLDNVFGH
+925 VKTLFRVLNNRL
-935 DQVVVYQSGSP
+935 YSGTMS
-946 GAEAAGDVR
+946 D
-955 EDEGGRNAFAEFDAD
+955 
-970 GNPVYAT
+970 
-977 NREEAGV
+977 
-984 EAYDH
+984 
-989 LSMRQ
+989 
-994 ARAEAD
+994 
-1000 KKYGITPEESYSLV
+1000 
-1014 GYTQTTFAMMNKKML
+1014 
-1029 DGTVDP
+1029 
-1035 VKDQP
+1035 KDQP
-1040 VVDRVLSA
+1040 MVDRITSA
-1048 LKKFPHFEGKTYRNL
+1048 LKKFPTFDGKTYRNL
-1063 KFKTEEQYND
+1063 SFQDELSFNSYLSEFAQG
-1073 FLEKHAAG
+1073 E
-1081 KTVPLKSFTST
+1081 TVTLKAFTST
-1092 SKRPNGYPLFGDRVV
+1092 SKRPNGYPKFGDYVV
-1107 HMVIAG
+1107 HMVIEG
-1113 KTGADIADTYGIPRQ
+1113 TSGADIADTYGIPRQ
-1128 QEVILLPGT
+1128 QEVIFLPGT
-1137 EIEITSV
+1137 QLKINSIG
-1144 TTASDGHPLIIAQEV
+1144 TANDGHPIIYAQE
-1159 AIHGVETDHGDAR
+1159 AESYGLAGDHGDQR
-1172 PAQGP
+1172 PQR
-1177 AGNRRE
+1177 GNEADRPEGGTGRTSRSGDGGL
-1183 DRGGRPG
+1183 DRGVQAPPQR
-1190 PGGDGTQSG
+1190 DG
-1199 AVRKSARDYDGRD
+1199 GRD
-1212 GVLPERRESNPALT
+1212 GLLSQRGAGRDGGAVLEV
-1226 SEETSEPA
+1226 
-1234 SPQQQIADMVRYYL
+1234 SPQQQIADKVRYYL

-1261 IADRAYGGTM
+1261 IADKAYGGTM
-1271 AEGAYTVKDA
+1271 AEGTYTVKDA

-1288 VNQYLMNGPAKSG
+1288 VNQYLMSGPAKSA
-1301 NGSAAQARAFLSRM
+1301 NGSAAQARAFLSWM

-1476 KSWWADLKRE
+1476 KSWWADLKKE

-1569 GTASGHPAGSAA
+1569 GTASGYPAGSAA

-1683 PAKLVESAAMA
+1683 PARLVESAAMA
-1694 AVEPPDPTYTPALPE
+1694 AVEPPDPAYTPALPE

-1841 MGKDFDGVIA
+1841 LGKDFDGVIA

-2180 LRRIHEKRGPT
+2180 LRRVHEKRGPT

-2320 YYKSVDRS
+2320 YYKSVNRS

-2348 GAEDLRNV
+2348 SAEDLRNV

-2497 TMNTKTADISKK
+2497 TMNTKTADIPKK

-2581 NRTMETYTPGQIQD
+2581 NRTKETYTPGQIQD
-2595 AVLGRGREAILR
+2595 AVLGQGREAILR

-2900 KRFDEAVGTDTY
+2900 KLFDEAVGTDTY

-3021 LLQIW
+3021 LLQTW
-3026 GVNTGLVSAKSA
+3026 GVNTGLVSAKNA

-3168 SLNDILIQYGRG
+3168 SLNNILIQYGRG

-3308 ARTARKK
+3308 TRTARKK

-3353 MSPQDAFYEAMD
+3353 MIPQDAFYEAMD

-3401 RAADAPPAQRSK
+3401 RAADAPPAQRFK

-3654 EKAIEKKMDAN
+3654 GKAIEKKMDAN

-3676 SKDQPD
+3676 AKDQPD

-3853 IESIEGLTDEQRSEL
+3853 IASIEGLTDEQRSEL